1 MGVTGTSVKR
11 PLTII
16 MVFLVVLM
24 FGGIGYSK
32 MPANLMPDID
42 VPVALVMTQWSGA
55 GPEDIDDQI
64 SEPIEKSL
72 SSISN
77 VKTTV
82 SQSSEGVSIV
92 VAQFEYGVDVDEKLN
107 DIRSKVDTVKMTL
120 PDDVDNPSILKM
132 DMNAQAI
139 AQVVVTGEGTADD
152 IMKYAEETVQVK
164 LEAVDGTTSADI
176 NGGDKTQIN
185 VIADPAVLSSYGVT
199 LDTIKGLL
207 SATNKSY
214 PYGSITQGED
224 KIVIRSVDKVES
236 LEDIKAIQIPTSN
249 GETISLDKICTVE
262 YGVVDKDTIYRY
274 NGQDSLVMSIQ
285 KQQDANTVQVMKEVN
300 KQIEE
305 LNKENPQFNL
315 KVVNDTSEYISDS
328 IKDVMKNLA
337 LSAVIAFGVILL
349 FLKSGRASFVVAVS
363 IPTSIVGAIA
373 LLYFTGETLNMVT
386 LSSLVIAVGMV
397 VDNATVVIEN
407 IFKYRKNPDLSIEDA
422 AIQGTNT
429 VSTAVLASTLTTVAI
444 FLPILFTEGFTKI
457 MFGSLAKTLIFA
469 LTLSLIV
476 AVTLVPSIFAKLS
489 GGKNGAK
496 MEEKPAPIFDKISEF
511 YKNLIVL
518 ALKHKLIVVLISI
531 GMFIGSMGIIATGA
545 IGMDFMSSGDEGMVN
560 ISIKLPEGLDLEPSD
575 YYVSMAEERVAD
587 IPEIETMITQ
597 IGSGSPLSS
606 GSSNTASISLDL
618 VSSKERKRTTDEVEQ
633 DVVERLKEIPD
644 CEINVSQNSSMSMGG
659 SGDVQVDIKGPDLD
673 VLEEITNQA
682 KANVEQLSGFRN
694 VETSLSDSNEEA
706 QFKIDKRK
714 AALYGINTSSIA
726 STLRT
731 AISGTDI
738 TTVTID
744 DYDYDVNL
752 KFKESSIDNIEDIK
766 QIKIKSATGQ
776 EIPLG
781 AFADITM
788 AEGLKSISRTD
799 GDYSIS
805 ITAKADGM
813 DTNTASML
821 LTKAVNEVDMPRD
834 YSIDVGGSAEMMQ
847 ESMSSLAMAM
857 IVAILLVYMVMV
869 AQFESFSKP
878 FIIMFSIPFAFVGV
892 VLALLISRT
901 TLNVVGMLGAI
912 LLIGIVVNNGIV
924 LIDYIGQLR
933 ETKVK
938 GTLEEIVAKGCAA
951 RLRPVLMTT
960 MTTIVG
966 MIPSA
971 LAFGEGG
978 DMMQPLAVVIIG
990 GLSVSTLVTL
1000 VLIPTVYLIFEKI
1013 ENTLKKRFRQILG
1026 KIKIPHIGFKKSKMD
1041 ISVLSKDI
1049 EDKKEIKKEIK
1060 KDESKKDD
1068 SDLKK

>member
-1 MGVTGTSVKR
+1 MSMTKTSVKR

-82 SQSSEGVSIV
+82 SKSSEGVSMV
-92 VAQFEYGVDVDEKLN
+92 VAQFEYGTDVDEKLN
-107 DIRSKVDTVKMTL
+107 DIRSKIDTVKMTL
-120 PDDVDNPSILKM
+120 PDDVDTPSILKM

-139 AQVVVTGEGTADD
+139 AQIVVSGEGSSDD
-152 IMKYAEETVQVK
+152 IMKYAEDTVQVK
-164 LEAVDGTTSADI
+164 LESIDGITSADI

-185 VIADPAVLSSYGVT
+185 VIADPTILSSYGVS

-214 PYGSITQGED
+214 PYGSITQGDD
-224 KIVIRSVDKVES
+224 KIVIRSVDKVEA
-236 LEDIKAIQIPTSN
+236 LEDIKAIQIPMSN
-249 GETISLDKICTVE
+249 GETVSLDKICTVE
-262 YGVVDKDTIYRY
+262 YGTVDKQSIYRY
-274 NGQDSLVMSIQ
+274 NGQESLVMDVQ
-285 KQQDANTVQVMKEVN
+285 KQQDANTVQVMKNVN
-300 KQIEE
+300 SKISE
-305 LNKENPQFNL
+305 LNNENSQFNL
-315 KVVNDTSEYISDS
+315 KIVNDTSEYINSS
-328 IKDVMKNLA
+328 INDVMKNLI
-337 LSAVIAFGVILL
+337 LSAVIAFFVILL

-363 IPTSIVGAIA
+363 IPTSIIGAIA

-407 IFKYRKNPDLSIEDA
+407 IFKYRKDPNLSLEEA

-429 VSTAVLASTLTTVAI
+429 VSTAVMASTLTTVAI

-476 AVTLVPSIFAKLS
+476 ALTLVPSIFAKLS

-496 MEEKPAPIFDKISEF
+496 MEEKPSPIFDKISEG
-511 YKNLIVL
+511 YKNIIVL
-518 ALKHKLIVVLISI
+518 ALKHKAVVILISV
-531 GMFIGSMGIIATGA
+531 GMFIGAIVLGATGA
-545 IGMDFMSSGDEGMVN
+545 IGMDFMSSGDEGMVS

-575 YYVSMAEERVAD
+575 YYVSMAEEKVSD

-597 IGSGSPLSS
+597 IGSGSAMGS
-606 GSSNTASISLDL
+606 GGSTASISLDL
-618 VSSKERKRTTDEVEQ
+618 VSSKERKRTTDEIEQ
-633 DVVERLKEIPD
+633 DVVERLKVIPD
-644 CEINVSQNSSMSMGG
+644 CEINVSQTSSMSMGG
-659 SGDVQVDIKGPDLD
+659 SGDAQVDIKGPDLD
-673 VLEEITNQA
+673 VLEEIVNQA
-682 KANVEQLSGFRN
+682 KANVEKVSGFRN
-694 VETSLSDSNEEA
+694 IETSLADSNKEA

-714 AALYGINTSSIA
+714 ASLLGINTSSIA

-731 AISGTDI
+731 AISGSDA

-752 KFKESSIDNIEDIK
+752 KFKDSSINSIDDIG
-766 QIKIKSATGQ
+766 QIKVTSASGQ
-776 EIPLG
+776 QVPLN
-781 AFADITM
+781 AFAEIKM
-788 AEGLKSISRTD
+788 ADGLKSISRTD
-799 GDYSIS
+799 GDYSVS
-805 ITAKADGM
+805 ITAKADNM
-813 DTNTASML
+813 DTSTASRL
-821 LTKAVNEVDMPRD
+821 LTQAVNEVDMPRD
-834 YSIDVGGSAEMMQ
+834 YSIDVGGSAEMMN
-847 ESMSSLAMAM
+847 ESMSSLVMAM
-857 IVAILLVYMVMV
+857 VIALILVYMVMV

-892 VLALLISRT
+892 VIALVISRIS
-901 TLNVVGMLGAI
+901 LNVVGMLGAI
-912 LLIGIVVNNGIV
+912 LLVGIVVNNGIV

-933 ETKVK
+933 EAKVQ
-938 GTLEEIVAKGCAA
+938 GTLEDIVAKGCAA

-960 MTTIVG
+960 MTTVVG

-1000 VLIPTVYLIFEKI
+1000 VLIPTVYLIFDKI
-1013 ENTLKKRFRQILG
+1013 ENSLRSKFGQIFD
-1026 KIKIPHIGFKKSKMD
+1026 KIKIPHIGPKKSKMD
-1041 ISVLSKDI
+1041 INILSKDI
-1049 EDKKEIKKEIK
+1049 EDKKESKN
-1060 KDESKKDD
+1060 DESHEED

>member
-1 MGVTGTSVKR
+1 MSMTKTSVKR

-82 SQSSEGVSIV
+82 SKSSEGVSMV
-92 VAQFEYGVDVDEKLN
+92 VAQFEYGTDVDEKLN
-107 DIRSKVDTVKMTL
+107 DIRSKIDTVKMTL
-120 PDDVDNPSILKM
+120 PDDVDTPSILKM

-139 AQVVVTGEGTADD
+139 AQIVVSGEGSSDD
-152 IMKYAEETVQVK
+152 IMKYAEDTVQVK
-164 LEAVDGTTSADI
+164 LESIDGITSADI

-185 VIADPAVLSSYGVT
+185 VIADPTILSSYGVS

-214 PYGSITQGED
+214 PYGSITQGDD
-224 KIVIRSVDKVES
+224 KIVIRSVDKVEA
-236 LEDIKAIQIPTSN
+236 LEDIKAIQIPMSN
-249 GETISLDKICTVE
+249 GETVSLDKICTVE
-262 YGVVDKDTIYRY
+262 YGTVDKQSIYRY
-274 NGQDSLVMSIQ
+274 NGQESLVMDVQ
-285 KQQDANTVQVMKEVN
+285 KQQDANTVQVMKNVN
-300 KQIEE
+300 SKISE
-305 LNKENPQFNL
+305 LNNENSQFNL
-315 KVVNDTSEYISDS
+315 KIVNDTSEYINSS
-328 IKDVMKNLA
+328 INDVMKNLI
-337 LSAVIAFGVILL
+337 LSAVIAFFVILL

-363 IPTSIVGAIA
+363 IPTSIIGAIA

-407 IFKYRKNPDLSIEDA
+407 IFKYRKDPNLSLEEA

-429 VSTAVLASTLTTVAI
+429 VSTAVMASTLTTVAI

-476 AVTLVPSIFAKLS
+476 ALTLVPSIFAKLS

-496 MEEKPAPIFDKISEF
+496 MEEKPSPIFDKISEG
-511 YKNLIVL
+511 YKNIIVL
-518 ALKHKLIVVLISI
+518 ALKHKAVVILISV
-531 GMFIGSMGIIATGA
+531 GMFIGAIALGATGA
-545 IGMDFMSSGDEGMVN
+545 IGMDFMSSGDEGMVS

-575 YYVSMAEERVAD
+575 YYVSMAEEKVSD

-597 IGSGSPLSS
+597 IGSGSAMGS
-606 GSSNTASISLDL
+606 GGSTASISLDL
-618 VSSKERKRTTDEVEQ
+618 VSSKERKRTTDEIEQ
-633 DVVERLKEIPD
+633 DVVERLKVVPD
-644 CEINVSQNSSMSMGG
+644 CEINVSQTSSMSMGG
-659 SGDVQVDIKGPDLD
+659 SGDAQVDIKGPDLD
-673 VLEEITNQA
+673 VLEEIVNQA
-682 KANVEQLSGFRN
+682 KANVEKVSGFRN
-694 VETSLSDSNEEA
+694 IETSLADSNKEA

-714 AALYGINTSSIA
+714 ASLLGINTSSIA

-731 AISGTDI
+731 AISGSDA

-752 KFKESSIDNIEDIK
+752 KFKDSSINSIDDIG
-766 QIKIKSATGQ
+766 QIKVTSASGQ
-776 EIPLG
+776 QVPLN
-781 AFADITM
+781 AFAEIKM
-788 AEGLKSISRTD
+788 ADGLKSISRTD
-799 GDYSIS
+799 GDYSVS
-805 ITAKADGM
+805 ITAKADNM
-813 DTNTASML
+813 DTSTASRL
-821 LTKAVNEVDMPRD
+821 LTQAVNEVDMPRD
-834 YSIDVGGSAEMMQ
+834 YSIDVGGSAEMMN
-847 ESMSSLAMAM
+847 ESMSSLVMAM
-857 IVAILLVYMVMV
+857 VIALILVYMVMV

-892 VLALLISRT
+892 VIALVISRIS
-901 TLNVVGMLGAI
+901 LNVVGMLGAI
-912 LLIGIVVNNGIV
+912 LLVGIVVNNGIV

-933 ETKVK
+933 EAKVQ
-938 GTLEEIVAKGCAA
+938 GTLEDIVAKGCAA

-960 MTTIVG
+960 MTTVVG

-1000 VLIPTVYLIFEKI
+1000 VLIPTVYLIFDKI
-1013 ENTLKKRFRQILG
+1013 ENSLRSKFGQIFD
-1026 KIKIPHIGFKKSKMD
+1026 KIKIPHIGPKKSKMD
-1041 ISVLSKDI
+1041 INILSKDI
-1049 EDKKEIKKEIK
+1049 EDKKE
-1060 KDESKKDD
+1060 SKNDDAHEKD

>member
-1 MGVTGTSVKR
+1 MSMTKTSVKR

-82 SQSSEGVSIV
+82 SKSSEGVSMV
-92 VAQFEYGVDVDEKLN
+92 VAQFEYGTDVDEKLN
-107 DIRSKVDTVKMTL
+107 DIRSKIDTVKMTL
-120 PDDVDNPSILKM
+120 PDDVDTPSILKM

-139 AQVVVTGEGTADD
+139 AQIVVSGEGSSDD
-152 IMKYAEETVQVK
+152 IMKYAEDTVQVK
-164 LEAVDGTTSADI
+164 LESIDGITSADI

-185 VIADPAVLSSYGVT
+185 VIADPTILSSYGVS

-214 PYGSITQGED
+214 PYGSITQGDD
-224 KIVIRSVDKVES
+224 KIVIRSVDKVEA
-236 LEDIKAIQIPTSN
+236 LEDIKAIQIPMSN
-249 GETISLDKICTVE
+249 GETVSLDKICTVE
-262 YGVVDKDTIYRY
+262 YGTVDKQSIYRY
-274 NGQDSLVMSIQ
+274 NGQESLVMDVQ
-285 KQQDANTVQVMKEVN
+285 KQQDANTVQVMKNVN
-300 KQIEE
+300 SKISE
-305 LNKENPQFNL
+305 LNNENSQFNL
-315 KVVNDTSEYISDS
+315 KIVNDTSEYINSS
-328 IKDVMKNLA
+328 INDVMKNLI
-337 LSAVIAFGVILL
+337 LSAVIAFFVILL

-363 IPTSIVGAIA
+363 IPTSIIGAIA

-407 IFKYRKNPDLSIEDA
+407 IFKYRKDPNLSLEEA

-429 VSTAVLASTLTTVAI
+429 VSTAVMASTLTTVAI

-476 AVTLVPSIFAKLS
+476 ALTLVPSIFAKLS

-496 MEEKPAPIFDKISEF
+496 MEEKPSPIFDKISEG
-511 YKNLIVL
+511 YKNIIVL
-518 ALKHKLIVVLISI
+518 ALKHKAVVILISV
-531 GMFIGSMGIIATGA
+531 GMFIGAIVLGATGA
-545 IGMDFMSSGDEGMVN
+545 IGMDFMSSGDEGMVS

-575 YYVSMAEERVAD
+575 YYVSMAEEKVSD

-597 IGSGSPLSS
+597 IGSGSAMGS
-606 GSSNTASISLDL
+606 GGSTASISLDL
-618 VSSKERKRTTDEVEQ
+618 VSSKERKRTTDEIEQ
-633 DVVERLKEIPD
+633 DVVERLKVIPD
-644 CEINVSQNSSMSMGG
+644 CEINVSQTSSMSMGG
-659 SGDVQVDIKGPDLD
+659 SGDAQVDIKGPDLD
-673 VLEEITNQA
+673 VLEEIVNQA
-682 KANVEQLSGFRN
+682 KANVEKVSGFRN
-694 VETSLSDSNEEA
+694 IETSLADSNKEA

-714 AALYGINTSSIA
+714 ASLLGINTSSIA

-731 AISGTDI
+731 AISGSDA

-752 KFKESSIDNIEDIK
+752 KFKDSSINSIDDIG
-766 QIKIKSATGQ
+766 QIKVTSASGQ
-776 EIPLG
+776 QVPLN
-781 AFADITM
+781 AFAEIKM
-788 AEGLKSISRTD
+788 ADGLKSISRTD
-799 GDYSIS
+799 GDYSVS
-805 ITAKADGM
+805 ITAKADNM
-813 DTNTASML
+813 DTSTASRL
-821 LTKAVNEVDMPRD
+821 LTQAVNEVDMPRD
-834 YSIDVGGSAEMMQ
+834 YSIDVGGSAEMMN
-847 ESMSSLAMAM
+847 ESMSSLVMAM
-857 IVAILLVYMVMV
+857 VIALILVYMVMV

-892 VLALLISRT
+892 VIALVISRIS
-901 TLNVVGMLGAI
+901 LNVVGMLGAI
-912 LLIGIVVNNGIV
+912 LLVGIVVNNGIV

-933 ETKVK
+933 EAKVQ
-938 GTLEEIVAKGCAA
+938 GTLEDIVAKGCAA

-960 MTTIVG
+960 MTTVVG

-1000 VLIPTVYLIFEKI
+1000 VLIPTVYLIFDKI
-1013 ENTLKKRFRQILG
+1013 KNSLRSKFGQIFD
-1026 KIKIPHIGFKKSKMD
+1026 KIKIPHIGPKKSKMG
-1041 ISVLSKDI
+1041 INILSKDI
-1049 EDKKEIKKEIK
+1049 EDKKESEN
-1060 KDESKKDD
+1060 DESHEED

>member
-1 MGVTGTSVKR
+1 MSMTKTSVKR

-82 SQSSEGVSIV
+82 SKSSEGVSMV
-92 VAQFEYGVDVDEKLN
+92 VAQFEYGTDVDEKLN
-107 DIRSKVDTVKMTL
+107 DIRSKIDTVKMTL
-120 PDDVDNPSILKM
+120 PDDVDTPSILKM

-139 AQVVVTGEGTADD
+139 AQIVVSGEGSSDD
-152 IMKYAEETVQVK
+152 IMKYAEDTVQVK
-164 LEAVDGTTSADI
+164 LESIDGITSADI

-185 VIADPAVLSSYGVT
+185 VIADPTILSSYGVS

-214 PYGSITQGED
+214 PYGSITQGDD
-224 KIVIRSVDKVES
+224 KIVIRSVDKVEA
-236 LEDIKAIQIPTSN
+236 LEDIKAIQIPMSN
-249 GETISLDKICTVE
+249 GETVSLDKICTVE
-262 YGVVDKDTIYRY
+262 YGTVDKQSIYRY
-274 NGQDSLVMSIQ
+274 NGQESLVMDVQ
-285 KQQDANTVQVMKEVN
+285 KQQDANTVQVMKNVN
-300 KQIEE
+300 SKISE
-305 LNKENPQFNL
+305 LNNENSQFSL
-315 KVVNDTSEYISDS
+315 KIVNDTSEYINSS
-328 IKDVMKNLA
+328 INDVMKNLI
-337 LSAVIAFGVILL
+337 LSAVIAFFVILL

-363 IPTSIVGAIA
+363 IPTSIIGAIA

-407 IFKYRKNPDLSIEDA
+407 IFKYRKDPNLSLEEA

-429 VSTAVLASTLTTVAI
+429 VSTAVMASTLTTVAI

-476 AVTLVPSIFAKLS
+476 ALTLVPSIFAKLS

-496 MEEKPAPIFDKISEF
+496 MEEKPSPIFDKISEG
-511 YKNLIVL
+511 YKNIIVL
-518 ALKHKLIVVLISI
+518 ALKHKAVVILISV
-531 GMFIGSMGIIATGA
+531 GMFIGAIVLGATGA
-545 IGMDFMSSGDEGMVN
+545 IGMDFMSSGDEGMVS

-575 YYVSMAEERVAD
+575 YYVSMAEEKVSD

-597 IGSGSPLSS
+597 IGSGSAIGS
-606 GSSNTASISLDL
+606 GGSTASISLDL
-618 VSSKERKRTTDEVEQ
+618 VSSKERKRTTDEIEQ
-633 DVVERLKEIPD
+633 DVVERLKVIPD
-644 CEINVSQNSSMSMGG
+644 CEINVSQTSSMSMGG
-659 SGDVQVDIKGPDLD
+659 SGDAQVDIKGPDLD
-673 VLEEITNQA
+673 VLEEIVNQA
-682 KANVEQLSGFRN
+682 KANVEKVSGFRN
-694 VETSLSDSNEEA
+694 IETSLADSNKEA

-714 AALYGINTSSIA
+714 ASLLGINTSSIA

-731 AISGTDI
+731 AISGSDA

-752 KFKESSIDNIEDIK
+752 KFKDSSINSIDDIG
-766 QIKIKSATGQ
+766 QIKVTSASGQ
-776 EIPLG
+776 QVPLN
-781 AFADITM
+781 AFAEIKM
-788 AEGLKSISRTD
+788 ADGLKSISRTD
-799 GDYSIS
+799 GDYSVS
-805 ITAKADGM
+805 ITAKADNM
-813 DTNTASML
+813 DTSTASRL
-821 LTKAVNEVDMPRD
+821 LTQAVNEVDMPRD
-834 YSIDVGGSAEMMQ
+834 YSIDVGGSAEMMN
-847 ESMSSLAMAM
+847 ESMSSLVMAM
-857 IVAILLVYMVMV
+857 VIALILVYMVMV

-892 VLALLISRT
+892 VIALVISRIS
-901 TLNVVGMLGAI
+901 LNVVGMLGAI
-912 LLIGIVVNNGIV
+912 LLVGIVVNNGIV

-933 ETKVK
+933 DAKVQ
-938 GTLEEIVAKGCAA
+938 GTLEDIVAKGCAA

-960 MTTIVG
+960 MTTVVG

-1000 VLIPTVYLIFEKI
+1000 VLIPTVYLIFDKI
-1013 ENTLKKRFRQILG
+1013 ENSLRSKFGQIFD
-1026 KIKIPHIGFKKSKMD
+1026 KIKIPHIGPKKSKMD
-1041 ISVLSKDI
+1041 INILSKDI
-1049 EDKKEIKKEIK
+1049 EDKKE
-1060 KDESKKDD
+1060 SKNDDAHEKD

>member
-1 MGVTGTSVKR
+1 MSMTKTSVKR

-82 SQSSEGVSIV
+82 SKSSEGVSMV
-92 VAQFEYGVDVDEKLN
+92 VAQFEYGTDVDEKLN
-107 DIRSKVDTVKMTL
+107 DIRSKIDTVKMTL
-120 PDDVDNPSILKM
+120 PDDVDTPSILKM

-139 AQVVVTGEGTADD
+139 AQIVVSGEGSSDD
-152 IMKYAEETVQVK
+152 IMKYAEDTVQVK
-164 LEAVDGTTSADI
+164 LESIDGITSADI

-185 VIADPAVLSSYGVT
+185 VIADPTILSSYGVS

-214 PYGSITQGED
+214 PYGSITQGDD
-224 KIVIRSVDKVES
+224 KIVIRSVDKVEA
-236 LEDIKAIQIPTSN
+236 LEDIKAIQIPMSN
-249 GETISLDKICTVE
+249 GETVSLDKICTVE
-262 YGVVDKDTIYRY
+262 YGTVDKQSIYRY
-274 NGQDSLVMSIQ
+274 NGQESLVMDVQ
-285 KQQDANTVQVMKEVN
+285 KQQDANTVQVMKNVN
-300 KQIEE
+300 SKISE
-305 LNKENPQFNL
+305 LNNENSQFNL
-315 KVVNDTSEYISDS
+315 KIVNDTSEYINSS
-328 IKDVMKNLA
+328 INDVMKNLI
-337 LSAVIAFGVILL
+337 LSAVIAFFVILL
-349 FLKSGRASFVVAVS
+349 FLKSGMASFVVAVS
-363 IPTSIVGAIA
+363 IPTSIIGAIA

-407 IFKYRKNPDLSIEDA
+407 IFKYRKDPNLSLEEA

-429 VSTAVLASTLTTVAI
+429 VSTAVMASTLTTVAI

-476 AVTLVPSIFAKLS
+476 ALTLVPSIFAKLS

-496 MEEKPAPIFDKISEF
+496 MEEKPSPIFDKISEG
-511 YKNLIVL
+511 YKNIIVL
-518 ALKHKLIVVLISI
+518 ALKHKAVVILISV
-531 GMFIGSMGIIATGA
+531 GMFIGAIVLGATGA
-545 IGMDFMSSGDEGMVN
+545 IGMDFMSSGDEGMVS

-575 YYVSMAEERVAD
+575 YYVSMAEEKVSD

-597 IGSGSPLSS
+597 IGSGSAMGS
-606 GSSNTASISLDL
+606 GGSTASISLDL
-618 VSSKERKRTTDEVEQ
+618 VSSKERKRTTDEIEQ
-633 DVVERLKEIPD
+633 DVVERLKVIPD
-644 CEINVSQNSSMSMGG
+644 CEINVSQTSSMSMGG
-659 SGDVQVDIKGPDLD
+659 SGDAQVDIKGPDLD
-673 VLEEITNQA
+673 VLEEIVNQA
-682 KANVEQLSGFRN
+682 KANVEKVSGFRN
-694 VETSLSDSNEEA
+694 IETSLADSNKEA

-714 AALYGINTSSIA
+714 ASLLGINTSSIA

-731 AISGTDI
+731 AISGSDA

-752 KFKESSIDNIEDIK
+752 KFKDSSINSIDDIG
-766 QIKIKSATGQ
+766 QIKVTSASGQ
-776 EIPLG
+776 QVPLN
-781 AFADITM
+781 AFAEIKM
-788 AEGLKSISRTD
+788 ADGLKSISRTD
-799 GDYSIS
+799 GDYSVS
-805 ITAKADGM
+805 ITAKADNM
-813 DTNTASML
+813 DTSTASRL
-821 LTKAVNEVDMPRD
+821 LTQAVNEVDMPRD
-834 YSIDVGGSAEMMQ
+834 YSIDVGGSAEMMN
-847 ESMSSLAMAM
+847 ESMSSLVMAM
-857 IVAILLVYMVMV
+857 VIALILVYMVMV

-892 VLALLISRT
+892 VIALVISRIS
-901 TLNVVGMLGAI
+901 LNVVGMLGAI
-912 LLIGIVVNNGIV
+912 LLVGIVVNNGIV

-933 ETKVK
+933 EAKVQ
-938 GTLEEIVAKGCAA
+938 GTLEDIVAKGCAA

-960 MTTIVG
+960 MTTVVG

-1000 VLIPTVYLIFEKI
+1000 VLIPTVYLIFDKI
-1013 ENTLKKRFRQILG
+1013 KNSLRSKFGQIFD
-1026 KIKIPHIGFKKSKMD
+1026 KIKIPHIGPKKSKMD
-1041 ISVLSKDI
+1041 INILSKDI
-1049 EDKKEIKKEIK
+1049 EDKKESKN
-1060 KDESKKDD
+1060 DESHEED

>member
-1 MGVTGTSVKR
+1 MSMTKTSVKR

-64 SEPIEKSL
+64 SEPIEKTL

-82 SQSSEGVSIV
+82 SKSSEGVSMV
-92 VAQFEYGVDVDEKLN
+92 VAQFEYGTDVDEKLN
-107 DIRSKVDTVKMTL
+107 DIRSKIDTVKMTL
-120 PDDVDNPSILKM
+120 PDDVDTPSILKM

-139 AQVVVTGEGTADD
+139 AQIVVSGEGSSDD
-152 IMKYAEETVQVK
+152 IMKYAEDTVQVK
-164 LEAVDGTTSADI
+164 LESIDGITSADI

-185 VIADPAVLSSYGVT
+185 VIADPTILSSYGVS

-214 PYGSITQGED
+214 PYGSITQGDD
-224 KIVIRSVDKVES
+224 KIVIRSVDKVEA
-236 LEDIKAIQIPTSN
+236 LEDIKAIQIPMSN
-249 GETISLDKICTVE
+249 GETVSLDKICTVE
-262 YGVVDKDTIYRY
+262 YGTVDKQSIYRY
-274 NGQDSLVMSIQ
+274 NGQESLVMDVQ
-285 KQQDANTVQVMKEVN
+285 KQQDANTVQVMKNVN
-300 KQIEE
+300 SKISE
-305 LNKENPQFNL
+305 LNNENSQFNL
-315 KVVNDTSEYISDS
+315 KIVNDTSEYINSS
-328 IKDVMKNLA
+328 INDVMKNLI
-337 LSAVIAFGVILL
+337 LSAVIAFFVILL

-363 IPTSIVGAIA
+363 IPTSIIGAIA

-407 IFKYRKNPDLSIEDA
+407 IFKYRKDPNLSLEEA

-429 VSTAVLASTLTTVAI
+429 VSTAVMASTLTTVAI

-476 AVTLVPSIFAKLS
+476 ALTLVPSIFAKLS

-496 MEEKPAPIFDKISEF
+496 MEEKPSPIFDKISEG
-511 YKNLIVL
+511 YKNIIVL
-518 ALKHKLIVVLISI
+518 ALKHKAVVILISV
-531 GMFIGSMGIIATGA
+531 GMFIGAIVLGATGA
-545 IGMDFMSSGDEGMVN
+545 IGMDFMSSGDEGMVS

-575 YYVSMAEERVAD
+575 YYVSMAEEKVSD

-597 IGSGSPLSS
+597 IGSGSAMGS
-606 GSSNTASISLDL
+606 GGSTASISLDL
-618 VSSKERKRTTDEVEQ
+618 VSSKERKRTTDEIEQ
-633 DVVERLKEIPD
+633 DVVERLTVIPD
-644 CEINVSQNSSMSMGG
+644 CEINVSQTSSMSMGG
-659 SGDVQVDIKGPDLD
+659 SGDAQVDIKGPDLD
-673 VLEEITNQA
+673 VLEEIVNQA
-682 KANVEQLSGFRN
+682 KANVEKVSGFRN
-694 VETSLSDSNEEA
+694 IETSLADSNKEA

-714 AALYGINTSSIA
+714 ASLLGINTSSIA

-731 AISGTDI
+731 AISGSDA

-752 KFKESSIDNIEDIK
+752 KFKDSSINSIDDIG
-766 QIKIKSATGQ
+766 QIKVTSASGQ
-776 EIPLG
+776 QVPLN
-781 AFADITM
+781 AFAEIKM
-788 AEGLKSISRTD
+788 ADGLKSISRTD
-799 GDYSIS
+799 GDYSVS
-805 ITAKADGM
+805 ITAKADNM
-813 DTNTASML
+813 DTSTASRL
-821 LTKAVNEVDMPRD
+821 LTQAVNEVDMPRD
-834 YSIDVGGSAEMMQ
+834 YSIDVGGSAEMMN
-847 ESMSSLAMAM
+847 ESMSSLVMAM
-857 IVAILLVYMVMV
+857 VIALILVYMVMV

-892 VLALLISRT
+892 VIALVISRIS
-901 TLNVVGMLGAI
+901 LNVVGMLGAI
-912 LLIGIVVNNGIV
+912 LLVGIVVNNGIV

-933 ETKVK
+933 EAKVQ
-938 GTLEEIVAKGCAA
+938 GTLEDIVAKGCAA

-960 MTTIVG
+960 MTTVVG

-1000 VLIPTVYLIFEKI
+1000 VLIPTVYLIFDKI
-1013 ENTLKKRFRQILG
+1013 ENSLRSKFGQIFD
-1026 KIKIPHIGFKKSKMD
+1026 KIKIPHIGPKKSKMG
-1041 ISVLSKDI
+1041 INILSKDI
-1049 EDKKEIKKEIK
+1049 EDKKESKN
-1060 KDESKKDD
+1060 DESHEED

>member
-1 MGVTGTSVKR
+1 MSMTKTSVKR

-82 SQSSEGVSIV
+82 SKSSEGVSMV
-92 VAQFEYGVDVDEKLN
+92 VAQFEYGTDVDEKLN
-107 DIRSKVDTVKMTL
+107 DIRSKIDTVKMTL
-120 PDDVDNPSILKM
+120 PDDVDTPSILKM

-139 AQVVVTGEGTADD
+139 AQIVVSGEGSSDD
-152 IMKYAEETVQVK
+152 IMKYAEDTVQVK
-164 LEAVDGTTSADI
+164 LESIDGITSADI

-185 VIADPAVLSSYGVT
+185 VIADPTILSSYGVS

-214 PYGSITQGED
+214 PYGSITQGDD
-224 KIVIRSVDKVES
+224 KIVIRSVDKVEA
-236 LEDIKAIQIPTSN
+236 LEDIKAIQIPMSN
-249 GETISLDKICTVE
+249 GETVSLDKICTVE
-262 YGVVDKDTIYRY
+262 YGTVDKQSIYRY
-274 NGQDSLVMSIQ
+274 NGQESLVMDVQ
-285 KQQDANTVQVMKEVN
+285 KQQDANTVQVMKNVN
-300 KQIEE
+300 SKISE
-305 LNKENPQFNL
+305 LNNENSQFSL
-315 KVVNDTSEYISDS
+315 KIVNDTSEYINSS
-328 IKDVMKNLA
+328 INDVMKNLI
-337 LSAVIAFGVILL
+337 LSAVIAFFVILL

-363 IPTSIVGAIA
+363 IPTSIIGAIA

-407 IFKYRKNPDLSIEDA
+407 IFKYRKDPNLSLEEA

-429 VSTAVLASTLTTVAI
+429 VSTAVMASTLTTVAI

-476 AVTLVPSIFAKLS
+476 ALTLVPSIFAKLS

-496 MEEKPAPIFDKISEF
+496 MEEKPSPIFDKISEG
-511 YKNLIVL
+511 YKNIIVL
-518 ALKHKLIVVLISI
+518 ALKHKAVVILISV
-531 GMFIGSMGIIATGA
+531 GMFIGAIVLGATGA
-545 IGMDFMSSGDEGMVN
+545 IGMDFMSSGDEGMVS

-575 YYVSMAEERVAD
+575 YYVSMAEEKVSD

-597 IGSGSPLSS
+597 IGSGSAMGS
-606 GSSNTASISLDL
+606 GGSTASISLDL
-618 VSSKERKRTTDEVEQ
+618 VSSKERKRTTDEIEQ
-633 DVVERLKEIPD
+633 DVVERLKVIPD
-644 CEINVSQNSSMSMGG
+644 CEINVSQTSSMSMGG
-659 SGDVQVDIKGPDLD
+659 SGDAQVDIKGPDLD
-673 VLEEITNQA
+673 VLEEIVNQA
-682 KANVEQLSGFRN
+682 KANVEKVSGFRN
-694 VETSLSDSNEEA
+694 IETSLADSNKEA

-714 AALYGINTSSIA
+714 ASLLGINTSSIA

-731 AISGTDI
+731 AISGSDA

-752 KFKESSIDNIEDIK
+752 KFKDSSINSIDDIG
-766 QIKIKSATGQ
+766 QIKVTSASGQ
-776 EIPLG
+776 QVPLN
-781 AFADITM
+781 AFAEIKM
-788 AEGLKSISRTD
+788 ADGLKSISRTD
-799 GDYSIS
+799 GDYSVS
-805 ITAKADGM
+805 ITAKADNM
-813 DTNTASML
+813 DTSTASRL
-821 LTKAVNEVDMPRD
+821 LTQAVNEVDMPRD
-834 YSIDVGGSAEMMQ
+834 YSIDVGGSAEMMN
-847 ESMSSLAMAM
+847 ESMSSLVMAM
-857 IVAILLVYMVMV
+857 VIALILVYMVMV

-892 VLALLISRT
+892 VIALVISRIS
-901 TLNVVGMLGAI
+901 LNVVGMLGAI
-912 LLIGIVVNNGIV
+912 LLVGIVVNNGIV

-933 ETKVK
+933 DAKVQ
-938 GTLEEIVAKGCAA
+938 GTLEDIVAKGCAA

-960 MTTIVG
+960 MTTVVG

-1000 VLIPTVYLIFEKI
+1000 VLIPTVYLIFDKI
-1013 ENTLKKRFRQILG
+1013 ENSLRSKFGQIFD
-1026 KIKIPHIGFKKSKMD
+1026 KIKIPHIGPKKSKMD
-1041 ISVLSKDI
+1041 INILSKDI
-1049 EDKKEIKKEIK
+1049 EDKKESKNE
-1060 KDESKKDD
+1060 ESHEED

>member
-1 MGVTGTSVKR
+1 MSMTKTSVKR

-82 SQSSEGVSIV
+82 SKSSEGVSMV
-92 VAQFEYGVDVDEKLN
+92 VAQFEYGTDVDEKLN
-107 DIRSKVDTVKMTL
+107 DIRSKIDTVKMTL
-120 PDDVDNPSILKM
+120 PDDVDTPSILKM

-139 AQVVVTGEGTADD
+139 AQIVVSGEGSSDD
-152 IMKYAEETVQVK
+152 IMKYAEDTVQVK
-164 LEAVDGTTSADI
+164 LESIDGITSADI

-185 VIADPAVLSSYGVT
+185 VIADPTILSSYGVS

-214 PYGSITQGED
+214 PYGSITQGDD
-224 KIVIRSVDKVES
+224 KIVIRSVDKVEA
-236 LEDIKAIQIPTSN
+236 LEDIKAIQIPMSN
-249 GETISLDKICTVE
+249 GETVSLDKICTVE
-262 YGVVDKDTIYRY
+262 YGTVDKQSIYRY
-274 NGQDSLVMSIQ
+274 NGQESLVMDVQ
-285 KQQDANTVQVMKEVN
+285 KQQDANTVQVMKNVN
-300 KQIEE
+300 SKISE
-305 LNKENPQFNL
+305 LNNENSQFNL
-315 KVVNDTSEYISDS
+315 KIVNDTSEYINSS
-328 IKDVMKNLA
+328 INDVMKNLI
-337 LSAVIAFGVILL
+337 LSAVIAFFVILL

-363 IPTSIVGAIA
+363 IPTSIIGAIA

-407 IFKYRKNPDLSIEDA
+407 IFKYRKDPNLSLEEA

-429 VSTAVLASTLTTVAI
+429 VSTAVMASTLTTVAI

-476 AVTLVPSIFAKLS
+476 ALTLVPSIFAKLS

-496 MEEKPAPIFDKISEF
+496 MEEKPSPIFDKISEG
-511 YKNLIVL
+511 YKNIIVL
-518 ALKHKLIVVLISI
+518 ALKHKAVVILISV
-531 GMFIGSMGIIATGA
+531 GMFIGAIVLGATGA
-545 IGMDFMSSGDEGMVN
+545 IGMDFMSSGDEGMVS

-575 YYVSMAEERVAD
+575 YYVSMAEEKVSD

-597 IGSGSPLSS
+597 IGSGSAMGS
-606 GSSNTASISLDL
+606 GGSTASISLDL
-618 VSSKERKRTTDEVEQ
+618 VSSKERKRTTDEIEQ
-633 DVVERLKEIPD
+633 DVVERLKVIPD
-644 CEINVSQNSSMSMGG
+644 CEINVSQTSSMSMGG
-659 SGDVQVDIKGPDLD
+659 SGDAQVDIKGPDLD
-673 VLEEITNQA
+673 VLEEIVNQA
-682 KANVEQLSGFRN
+682 KANVEKVSGFRN
-694 VETSLSDSNEEA
+694 IETSLADSNKEA

-714 AALYGINTSSIA
+714 ASLLGINTSSIA

-731 AISGTDI
+731 AISGSDA

-752 KFKESSIDNIEDIK
+752 KFKDSSINSIDDIG
-766 QIKIKSATGQ
+766 QIKVTSASGQ
-776 EIPLG
+776 QVPLN
-781 AFADITM
+781 AFAEIKM
-788 AEGLKSISRTD
+788 ADGLKSISRTD
-799 GDYSIS
+799 GDYSVS
-805 ITAKADGM
+805 ITAKADNM
-813 DTNTASML
+813 DTSTASRL
-821 LTKAVNEVDMPRD
+821 LTQAVNEVDMPRD
-834 YSIDVGGSAEMMQ
+834 YSIDVGGSAEMMN
-847 ESMSSLAMAM
+847 ESMSSLVMAM
-857 IVAILLVYMVMV
+857 VIALILVYMVMV

-892 VLALLISRT
+892 VIALVISRIS
-901 TLNVVGMLGAI
+901 LNVVGMLGAI
-912 LLIGIVVNNGIV
+912 LLVGIVVNNGIV

-933 ETKVK
+933 EAKVQ
-938 GTLEEIVAKGCAA
+938 GTLEDIVAKGCAA

-960 MTTIVG
+960 MTTVVG

-1000 VLIPTVYLIFEKI
+1000 VLIPTVYLIFDKI
-1013 ENTLKKRFRQILG
+1013 ENSLRSKFGQIFD
-1026 KIKIPHIGFKKSKMD
+1026 KIKIPHIGPKKSKMD
-1041 ISVLSKDI
+1041 INILSKDI
-1049 EDKKEIKKEIK
+1049 EDKNF
-1060 KDESKKDD
+1060 
-1068 SDLKK
+1068 LHG

>member
-1 MGVTGTSVKR
+1 MSMTKTSVKR

-82 SQSSEGVSIV
+82 SKSSEGVSMV
-92 VAQFEYGVDVDEKLN
+92 VAQFEYGTDVDEKLN
-107 DIRSKVDTVKMTL
+107 DIRSKIDTVKMTL
-120 PDDVDNPSILKM
+120 PDDVDTPSILKM

-139 AQVVVTGEGTADD
+139 AQIVVSGEGSSDD
-152 IMKYAEETVQVK
+152 IMKYAEDTVQVK
-164 LEAVDGTTSADI
+164 LESIDGITSADI

-185 VIADPAVLSSYGVT
+185 VIADPTILSSYGVS

-214 PYGSITQGED
+214 PYGSITQGDD
-224 KIVIRSVDKVES
+224 KIVIRSVDKVEA
-236 LEDIKAIQIPTSN
+236 LEDIKAIQIPMSN
-249 GETISLDKICTVE
+249 GETVSLDKICTVE
-262 YGVVDKDTIYRY
+262 YGTVDKQSIYRY
-274 NGQDSLVMSIQ
+274 NGQESLVMDVQ
-285 KQQDANTVQVMKEVN
+285 KQQDANTVQVMKNVN
-300 KQIEE
+300 SKISE
-305 LNKENPQFNL
+305 LNNENSQFSL
-315 KVVNDTSEYISDS
+315 KIVNDTSEYINSS
-328 IKDVMKNLA
+328 INDVMKNLI
-337 LSAVIAFGVILL
+337 LSAVIAFFVILL

-363 IPTSIVGAIA
+363 IPTSIIGAIA

-407 IFKYRKNPDLSIEDA
+407 IFKYRKDPNLSLEEA

-429 VSTAVLASTLTTVAI
+429 VSTAVMASTLTTVAI

-476 AVTLVPSIFAKLS
+476 ALTLVPSIFAKLS

-496 MEEKPAPIFDKISEF
+496 MEEKPSPIFDKISEG
-511 YKNLIVL
+511 YKNIIVL
-518 ALKHKLIVVLISI
+518 ALKHKAVVILISI
-531 GMFIGSMGIIATGA
+531 GMFIGAIVLGATGA
-545 IGMDFMSSGDEGMVN
+545 IGMDFMSSGDEGMVS

-575 YYVSMAEERVAD
+575 YYVSMAEEKVSD

-597 IGSGSPLSS
+597 IGSGSAMGS
-606 GSSNTASISLDL
+606 GGSTASISLDL
-618 VSSKERKRTTDEVEQ
+618 VSSKERKRTTDEIEQ
-633 DVVERLKEIPD
+633 DVVERLKVIPD
-644 CEINVSQNSSMSMGG
+644 CEINVSQTSSMSMGG
-659 SGDVQVDIKGPDLD
+659 SGDAQVDIKGPDLD
-673 VLEEITNQA
+673 VLEEIVNQA
-682 KANVEQLSGFRN
+682 KANVEKVSGFRN
-694 VETSLSDSNEEA
+694 IETSLADSNKEA

-714 AALYGINTSSIA
+714 ASLLGINTSSIA

-731 AISGTDI
+731 AISGSDA

-752 KFKESSIDNIEDIK
+752 KFKDSSISSIDDIG
-766 QIKIKSATGQ
+766 QIKVTSASGQ
-776 EIPLG
+776 QVPLN
-781 AFADITM
+781 AFAEIKM
-788 AEGLKSISRTD
+788 ADGLKSISRTD
-799 GDYSIS
+799 GDYSVS
-805 ITAKADGM
+805 ITAKADNM
-813 DTNTASML
+813 DTSTASRL
-821 LTKAVNEVDMPRD
+821 LTQAVNEVDMPRD
-834 YSIDVGGSAEMMQ
+834 YSIDVGGSAEMMN
-847 ESMSSLAMAM
+847 ESMSSLVMAM
-857 IVAILLVYMVMV
+857 VIALILVYMVMV

-892 VLALLISRT
+892 VIALVISRIS
-901 TLNVVGMLGAI
+901 LNVVGMLGAI
-912 LLIGIVVNNGIV
+912 LLVGIVVNNGIV

-933 ETKVK
+933 EAKVQ
-938 GTLEEIVAKGCAA
+938 GTLEDIVAKGCAA

-960 MTTIVG
+960 MTTVVG

-1000 VLIPTVYLIFEKI
+1000 VLIPTVYLIFDKI
-1013 ENTLKKRFRQILG
+1013 ENSLRSKFGQIFD
-1026 KIKIPHIGFKKSKMD
+1026 KIKIPHIGPKKSKMD
-1041 ISVLSKDI
+1041 INILSKDI
-1049 EDKKEIKKEIK
+1049 EDKKE
-1060 KDESKKDD
+1060 SKNDDAHEKD

>member
-1 MGVTGTSVKR
+1 MSMTKTSVKR

-82 SQSSEGVSIV
+82 SKSSEGVSMV
-92 VAQFEYGVDVDEKLN
+92 VAQFEYGTDVDEKLN
-107 DIRSKVDTVKMTL
+107 DIRSKIDTVKMTL
-120 PDDVDNPSILKM
+120 PDDVDTPSILKM

-139 AQVVVTGEGTADD
+139 AQIVVSGEGSSDD
-152 IMKYAEETVQVK
+152 IMKYAEDTVQVK
-164 LEAVDGTTSADI
+164 LESIDGITSADI

-185 VIADPAVLSSYGVT
+185 VIANPTILSSYGVS

-214 PYGSITQGED
+214 PYGSITQGDD
-224 KIVIRSVDKVES
+224 KIVIRSVDKVEA
-236 LEDIKAIQIPTSN
+236 LEDIKAIQIPMSN
-249 GETISLDKICTVE
+249 GETVSLDKICTVE
-262 YGVVDKDTIYRY
+262 FGTVDKQSIYRY
-274 NGQDSLVMSIQ
+274 NGQESLVMDVQ
-285 KQQDANTVQVMKEVN
+285 KQQDANTVQVMKNVN
-300 KQIEE
+300 SKISE
-305 LNKENPQFNL
+305 LNNENSQFNL
-315 KVVNDTSEYISDS
+315 KIVNDTSEYINSS
-328 IKDVMKNLA
+328 INDVMKNLI
-337 LSAVIAFGVILL
+337 LSAVIAFFVILL

-363 IPTSIVGAIA
+363 IPTSIIGAIA

-407 IFKYRKNPDLSIEDA
+407 IFKYRKDPNLSLEEA

-429 VSTAVLASTLTTVAI
+429 VSTAVMASTLTTVAI

-476 AVTLVPSIFAKLS
+476 ALTLVPSIFAKLS

-496 MEEKPAPIFDKISEF
+496 MEEKPSPIFDKISEG
-511 YKNLIVL
+511 YKNIIVL
-518 ALKHKLIVVLISI
+518 ALKHKAVVILISV
-531 GMFIGSMGIIATGA
+531 GMFIGAIVLGATGA
-545 IGMDFMSSGDEGMVN
+545 IGMDFMSSGDEGMVS

-575 YYVSMAEERVAD
+575 YYVSMAEEKVSD

-597 IGSGSPLSS
+597 IGSGSAMGS
-606 GSSNTASISLDL
+606 GGSTASISLDL
-618 VSSKERKRTTDEVEQ
+618 VSSKERKRTTDEIEQ
-633 DVVERLKEIPD
+633 DVVERLKVIPD
-644 CEINVSQNSSMSMGG
+644 CEINVSQTSSMSMGG
-659 SGDVQVDIKGPDLD
+659 SGDAQVDIKGPDLD
-673 VLEEITNQA
+673 VLEEIVNQA
-682 KANVEQLSGFRN
+682 KANVEKVSGFRN
-694 VETSLSDSNEEA
+694 IETSLADSNKEA

-714 AALYGINTSSIA
+714 ASLLGINTSSIA

-731 AISGTDI
+731 AISGSDA

-752 KFKESSIDNIEDIK
+752 KFKDSSINSIDDIG
-766 QIKIKSATGQ
+766 QIKVTSASGQ
-776 EIPLG
+776 QVPLN
-781 AFADITM
+781 AFAEIKM
-788 AEGLKSISRTD
+788 ADGLKSISRTD
-799 GDYSIS
+799 GDYSVS
-805 ITAKADGM
+805 ITAKADNM
-813 DTNTASML
+813 DTSTASRL
-821 LTKAVNEVDMPRD
+821 LTQAVNEVDMPRD
-834 YSIDVGGSAEMMQ
+834 YSIDVGGSAEMMN
-847 ESMSSLAMAM
+847 ESMSSLVMAM
-857 IVAILLVYMVMV
+857 VIALILVYMVMV

-892 VLALLISRT
+892 VIALVISRIS
-901 TLNVVGMLGAI
+901 LNVVGMLGAI
-912 LLIGIVVNNGIV
+912 LLVGIVVNNGIV

-933 ETKVK
+933 DAKVQ
-938 GTLEEIVAKGCAA
+938 GTLEDIVAKGCAA

-960 MTTIVG
+960 MTTVVG

-1000 VLIPTVYLIFEKI
+1000 VLIPTVYLIFDKI
-1013 ENTLKKRFRQILG
+1013 ENSLRSKFGQIFD
-1026 KIKIPHIGFKKSKMD
+1026 KIKIPHIGPKKSKMD
-1041 ISVLSKDI
+1041 INILSKDI
-1049 EDKKEIKKEIK
+1049 EDKKE
-1060 KDESKKDD
+1060 SKNDDAHEKD

>member
-1 MGVTGTSVKR
+1 MSMTKTSVKR

-82 SQSSEGVSIV
+82 SKSSEGVSMV
-92 VAQFEYGVDVDEKLN
+92 VAQFEYGTDVDEKLN
-107 DIRSKVDTVKMTL
+107 DIRSKIDTVKMTL
-120 PDDVDNPSILKM
+120 PDDVDTPSILKM

-139 AQVVVTGEGTADD
+139 AQIVVSGEGSSDD
-152 IMKYAEETVQVK
+152 IMKYAEDTVQVK
-164 LEAVDGTTSADI
+164 LESIDGITSADI

-185 VIADPAVLSSYGVT
+185 VIADPTILSSYGVS

-214 PYGSITQGED
+214 PYGSITQGDD
-224 KIVIRSVDKVES
+224 KIVIRSVDKVEA
-236 LEDIKAIQIPTSN
+236 LEDIKAIQIPMSN
-249 GETISLDKICTVE
+249 GETVSLDKICTVE
-262 YGVVDKDTIYRY
+262 YGTVDKQSIYRY
-274 NGQDSLVMSIQ
+274 NGQESLVMDVQ
-285 KQQDANTVQVMKEVN
+285 KQQDANTVQVMKNVN
-300 KQIEE
+300 SKISE
-305 LNKENPQFNL
+305 LNNENSQFNL
-315 KVVNDTSEYISDS
+315 KIVNDTSEYINSS
-328 IKDVMKNLA
+328 INDVMKNLI
-337 LSAVIAFGVILL
+337 LSAVIAFFVILL

-363 IPTSIVGAIA
+363 IPTSIIGAIA

-407 IFKYRKNPDLSIEDA
+407 IFKYRKDPNLSLEEA

-429 VSTAVLASTLTTVAI
+429 VSTAVMASTLTTVAI

-476 AVTLVPSIFAKLS
+476 ALTLVPSIFAKLS

-496 MEEKPAPIFDKISEF
+496 MEEKPSPIFDKISEG
-511 YKNLIVL
+511 YKNIIVL
-518 ALKHKLIVVLISI
+518 ALKHKAVVILISV
-531 GMFIGSMGIIATGA
+531 GMFIGAIVLGATGA
-545 IGMDFMSSGDEGMVN
+545 IGMDFMSSGDEGMVS

-575 YYVSMAEERVAD
+575 YYVSMAEEKVSD

-597 IGSGSPLSS
+597 IGSGSAMGS
-606 GSSNTASISLDL
+606 GGSTASISLDL
-618 VSSKERKRTTDEVEQ
+618 VSSKERKRTTDEIEQ
-633 DVVERLKEIPD
+633 DVVERLKVIPD
-644 CEINVSQNSSMSMGG
+644 CEINVSQTSSMSMGG
-659 SGDVQVDIKGPDLD
+659 SGDAQVDIKGPDLD
-673 VLEEITNQA
+673 VLEEIVNQA
-682 KANVEQLSGFRN
+682 KANVEKVSGFRN
-694 VETSLSDSNEEA
+694 IETSLADSNKEA

-714 AALYGINTSSIA
+714 ASLLGINTSSIA

-731 AISGTDI
+731 AISGSDA

-752 KFKESSIDNIEDIK
+752 KFKDSSINSIDDIG
-766 QIKIKSATGQ
+766 QIKVTSASGQ
-776 EIPLG
+776 QVPLN
-781 AFADITM
+781 AFAEIKM
-788 AEGLKSISRTD
+788 ADGLKSISRTD
-799 GDYSIS
+799 GDYSVS
-805 ITAKADGM
+805 ITAKADNM
-813 DTNTASML
+813 DTSTASRL
-821 LTKAVNEVDMPRD
+821 LTQAVNEIDMPRD
-834 YSIDVGGSAEMMQ
+834 YSIDVGGSAEMMN
-847 ESMSSLAMAM
+847 ESMSSLVMAM
-857 IVAILLVYMVMV
+857 VIALILVYMVMV

-892 VLALLISRT
+892 VIALVISRIS
-901 TLNVVGMLGAI
+901 LNVVGMLGAI
-912 LLIGIVVNNGIV
+912 LLVGIVVNNGIV

-933 ETKVK
+933 EAKVQ
-938 GTLEEIVAKGCAA
+938 GTLEDIVAKGCAA

-960 MTTIVG
+960 MTTVVG

-1000 VLIPTVYLIFEKI
+1000 VLIPTVYLIFDKI
-1013 ENTLKKRFRQILG
+1013 ENSLRSKLGQIFD
-1026 KIKIPHIGFKKSKMD
+1026 KIKIPHIGPKKSKMG
-1041 ISVLSKDI
+1041 INILSKDI
-1049 EDKKEIKKEIK
+1049 EDKKESKN
-1060 KDESKKDD
+1060 DESHEED

>member
-1 MGVTGTSVKR
+1 MSMTKTSVKR

-82 SQSSEGVSIV
+82 SKSSEGVSMV
-92 VAQFEYGVDVDEKLN
+92 VAQFEYGTDVDEKLN
-107 DIRSKVDTVKMTL
+107 DIRSKIDTVKMTL
-120 PDDVDNPSILKM
+120 PDDVDTPSILKM

-139 AQVVVTGEGTADD
+139 AQIVVSGEGSSDD
-152 IMKYAEETVQVK
+152 IMKYAEDTVQVK
-164 LEAVDGTTSADI
+164 LESIDGITSADI

-185 VIADPAVLSSYGVT
+185 VIADPTILSSYGVS

-214 PYGSITQGED
+214 PYGSITQGDD
-224 KIVIRSVDKVES
+224 KIVIRSVDKVEA
-236 LEDIKAIQIPTSN
+236 LEDIKAIQIPMSN
-249 GETISLDKICTVE
+249 GETVSLDKICTVE
-262 YGVVDKDTIYRY
+262 YGTVDKQSIYRY
-274 NGQDSLVMSIQ
+274 NGQESLVMDVQ
-285 KQQDANTVQVMKEVN
+285 KQQDANTVQVMKNVN
-300 KQIEE
+300 SKISE
-305 LNKENPQFNL
+305 LNNENSQFNL
-315 KVVNDTSEYISDS
+315 KIVNDTSEYINSS
-328 IKDVMKNLA
+328 INDVMKNLI
-337 LSAVIAFGVILL
+337 LSAVIAFFVILL

-363 IPTSIVGAIA
+363 IPTSIIGAIA

-407 IFKYRKNPDLSIEDA
+407 IFKYRKDPNLSLEEA
-422 AIQGTNT
+422 AIQGTNS
-429 VSTAVLASTLTTVAI
+429 VSTAVMASTLTTVAI

-476 AVTLVPSIFAKLS
+476 ALTLVPSIFAKLS

-496 MEEKPAPIFDKISEF
+496 MEEKPSPIFDKISEG
-511 YKNLIVL
+511 YKNIIVL
-518 ALKHKLIVVLISI
+518 ALKHKAVVILISV
-531 GMFIGSMGIIATGA
+531 GMFIGAIVLGATGA
-545 IGMDFMSSGDEGMVN
+545 IGMDFMSSGDEGMVS

-575 YYVSMAEERVAD
+575 YYVSMAEEKVSD

-597 IGSGSPLSS
+597 IGSGSAMGS
-606 GSSNTASISLDL
+606 GGSTASISLDL
-618 VSSKERKRTTDEVEQ
+618 VSSKERKRTTDEIEQ
-633 DVVERLKEIPD
+633 DVVERLKVIPD
-644 CEINVSQNSSMSMGG
+644 CEINVSQTSSMSMGG
-659 SGDVQVDIKGPDLD
+659 SGDAQVDVKGPDLD
-673 VLEEITNQA
+673 VLEEIVNQA
-682 KANVEQLSGFRN
+682 KANVEKVSGFRN
-694 VETSLSDSNEEA
+694 IETSLADSNKEA

-714 AALYGINTSSIA
+714 ASLLGINTSSIA

-731 AISGTDI
+731 AISGSDA

-752 KFKESSIDNIEDIK
+752 KFKDSSINSIDDIG
-766 QIKIKSATGQ
+766 QIKVTSASGQ
-776 EIPLG
+776 QVPLN
-781 AFADITM
+781 AFAEIKM
-788 AEGLKSISRTD
+788 ADGLKSISRTD
-799 GDYSIS
+799 GDYSVS
-805 ITAKADGM
+805 ITAKADNM
-813 DTNTASML
+813 DTSTASRL
-821 LTKAVNEVDMPRD
+821 LTQAVNEVDMPRD
-834 YSIDVGGSAEMMQ
+834 YSIDVGGSAEMMN
-847 ESMSSLAMAM
+847 ESMSSLVMAM
-857 IVAILLVYMVMV
+857 VIALILVYMVMV

-892 VLALLISRT
+892 VIALVISRIS
-901 TLNVVGMLGAI
+901 LNVVGMLGAI
-912 LLIGIVVNNGIV
+912 LLVGIVVNNGIV

-933 ETKVK
+933 EAKVQ
-938 GTLEEIVAKGCAA
+938 GTLEDIVAKGCAA

-960 MTTIVG
+960 MTTVVG

-1000 VLIPTVYLIFEKI
+1000 VLIPTVYLIFDKI
-1013 ENTLKKRFRQILG
+1013 ENSLRSKFGQIFD
-1026 KIKIPHIGFKKSKMD
+1026 KIKIPHIGPKKSKMD
-1041 ISVLSKDI
+1041 INILSKDI
-1049 EDKKEIKKEIK
+1049 EDKKESKN
-1060 KDESKKDD
+1060 DESHEED

>member
-1 MGVTGTSVKR
+1 MSMTKTSVKR

-82 SQSSEGVSIV
+82 SKSSEGVSMV
-92 VAQFEYGVDVDEKLN
+92 VAQFEYGTDVDEKLN
-107 DIRSKVDTVKMTL
+107 DIRSKIDTVKMTL
-120 PDDVDNPSILKM
+120 PDDVDTPSILKM

-139 AQVVVTGEGTADD
+139 AQIVVSGEGSSDD
-152 IMKYAEETVQVK
+152 IMKYAEDTVQVK
-164 LEAVDGTTSADI
+164 LESIDGITSADI

-185 VIADPAVLSSYGVT
+185 VIADPTILSSYGVS

-214 PYGSITQGED
+214 PYGSITQGDD
-224 KIVIRSVDKVES
+224 KIVIRSVDKVEA
-236 LEDIKAIQIPTSN
+236 LEDIKAIQIPMSN
-249 GETISLDKICTVE
+249 GETVSLDKICTVE
-262 YGVVDKDTIYRY
+262 YGTVDKQSIYRY
-274 NGQDSLVMSIQ
+274 NGQESLVMDVQ
-285 KQQDANTVQVMKEVN
+285 KQQDANTVQVMKNVN
-300 KQIEE
+300 SKISE
-305 LNKENPQFNL
+305 LNNENSQFNL
-315 KVVNDTSEYISDS
+315 KIVNDTSEYINSS
-328 IKDVMKNLA
+328 INDVMKNLI
-337 LSAVIAFGVILL
+337 LSAVIAFFVILL

-363 IPTSIVGAIA
+363 IPTSIIGAIA

-407 IFKYRKNPDLSIEDA
+407 IFKYRKDPNLSLEEA

-429 VSTAVLASTLTTVAI
+429 VSTAVMASTLTTVAI

-476 AVTLVPSIFAKLS
+476 ALTLVPSIFAKLS

-496 MEEKPAPIFDKISEF
+496 MEEKPSPIFDKISEG
-511 YKNLIVL
+511 YKNIIVL
-518 ALKHKLIVVLISI
+518 ALKHKAVVILISV
-531 GMFIGSMGIIATGA
+531 GMFIGAIVLGATGA
-545 IGMDFMSSGDEGMVN
+545 IGMDFMSSGDEGMVS

-575 YYVSMAEERVAD
+575 YYVSMAEEKVSD

-597 IGSGSPLSS
+597 IGSGSAMGS
-606 GSSNTASISLDL
+606 GGSTASISLDL
-618 VSSKERKRTTDEVEQ
+618 VSSKERKRTTDEIEQ
-633 DVVERLKEIPD
+633 DVVERLKVIPD
-644 CEINVSQNSSMSMGG
+644 CEINVSQTSSMSMGG
-659 SGDVQVDIKGPDLD
+659 SGDAQVDIKGPDLD
-673 VLEEITNQA
+673 VLEEIVNQA
-682 KANVEQLSGFRN
+682 KANVEKVSGFRN
-694 VETSLSDSNEEA
+694 IETSLADSNKEA

-714 AALYGINTSSIA
+714 ASLLGINTSSIA

-731 AISGTDI
+731 AISGSDA

-752 KFKESSIDNIEDIK
+752 KFKDSSINSIDDIG
-766 QIKIKSATGQ
+766 QIKVTSASGQ
-776 EIPLG
+776 QVPLN
-781 AFADITM
+781 AFAEIKM
-788 AEGLKSISRTD
+788 ADGLKSISRTD
-799 GDYSIS
+799 GDYSVS
-805 ITAKADGM
+805 ITAKADNM
-813 DTNTASML
+813 DTSTASRL
-821 LTKAVNEVDMPRD
+821 LTQAVNEVDMPRD
-834 YSIDVGGSAEMMQ
+834 YSIDVGGSAEMMN
-847 ESMSSLAMAM
+847 ESMSSLVMAM
-857 IVAILLVYMVMV
+857 VIALILVYMVMV

-892 VLALLISRT
+892 VIALVISRIS
-901 TLNVVGMLGAI
+901 LNVVGMLGAI
-912 LLIGIVVNNGIV
+912 LLVGIVVNNAIV

-933 ETKVK
+933 EAKVQ
-938 GTLEEIVAKGCAA
+938 GTLEDIVAKGCAA

-960 MTTIVG
+960 MTTVVG

-1000 VLIPTVYLIFEKI
+1000 VLIPTVYLIFDKI
-1013 ENTLKKRFRQILG
+1013 ENSLRSKFGQIFD
-1026 KIKIPHIGFKKSKMD
+1026 KIKIPHIGPKKSKMD
-1041 ISVLSKDI
+1041 INILSKDI
-1049 EDKKEIKKEIK
+1049 EDKKE
-1060 KDESKKDD
+1060 SKNDDAHEKD

>member
-1 MGVTGTSVKR
+1 MSMTKTSVKR

-64 SEPIEKSL
+64 SEHIEKSL

-82 SQSSEGVSIV
+82 SKSSEGVSMV
-92 VAQFEYGVDVDEKLN
+92 VAQFEYGTDVDEKLN
-107 DIRSKVDTVKMTL
+107 DIRSKIDTVKMTL
-120 PDDVDNPSILKM
+120 PDDVDTPSILKM

-139 AQVVVTGEGTADD
+139 AQIVVSGEGSSDD
-152 IMKYAEETVQVK
+152 IMKYAEDTVQVK
-164 LEAVDGTTSADI
+164 LESIDGITSADI

-185 VIADPAVLSSYGVT
+185 VIADPTILSSYGVS

-214 PYGSITQGED
+214 PYGSITQGDD
-224 KIVIRSVDKVES
+224 KIVIRSVDKVEA
-236 LEDIKAIQIPTSN
+236 LEDIKAIQIPMSN
-249 GETISLDKICTVE
+249 GETVSLDKICTVE
-262 YGVVDKDTIYRY
+262 YGTVDKQSIYRY
-274 NGQDSLVMSIQ
+274 NGQESLVMDVQ
-285 KQQDANTVQVMKEVN
+285 KQQDANTVQVMKNVN
-300 KQIEE
+300 SKISE
-305 LNKENPQFNL
+305 LNNENSQFNL
-315 KVVNDTSEYISDS
+315 KIVNDTSEYINSS
-328 IKDVMKNLA
+328 INDVMKNLI
-337 LSAVIAFGVILL
+337 LSAVIAFFVILL

-363 IPTSIVGAIA
+363 IPTSIIGAIA

-407 IFKYRKNPDLSIEDA
+407 IFKYRKDPNLSLEEA

-429 VSTAVLASTLTTVAI
+429 VSTAVMASTLTTVAI

-476 AVTLVPSIFAKLS
+476 ALTLVPSIFAKLS

-496 MEEKPAPIFDKISEF
+496 MEEKPSPIFDKISEG
-511 YKNLIVL
+511 YKNIIVL
-518 ALKHKLIVVLISI
+518 ALKHKAVVILISV
-531 GMFIGSMGIIATGA
+531 GMFIGAIVLGATGA
-545 IGMDFMSSGDEGMVN
+545 IGMDFMSSGDEGMVS

-575 YYVSMAEERVAD
+575 YYVSMAEEKVSD

-597 IGSGSPLSS
+597 IGSGSAMGS
-606 GSSNTASISLDL
+606 GGSTASISLDL
-618 VSSKERKRTTDEVEQ
+618 VSSKERKRTTDEIEQ
-633 DVVERLKEIPD
+633 DVVERLKVIPD
-644 CEINVSQNSSMSMGG
+644 CEINVSQTSSMSMGG
-659 SGDVQVDIKGPDLD
+659 SGDAQVDIKGPDLD
-673 VLEEITNQA
+673 VLEEIVNQA
-682 KANVEQLSGFRN
+682 KANVEKVSGFRN
-694 VETSLSDSNEEA
+694 IETSLADSNKEA

-714 AALYGINTSSIA
+714 ASLLGINTSSIA

-731 AISGTDI
+731 AISGSDA

-752 KFKESSIDNIEDIK
+752 KFKDSSINSIDDIG
-766 QIKIKSATGQ
+766 QIKVTSASGQ
-776 EIPLG
+776 QVPLN
-781 AFADITM
+781 AFAEIKM
-788 AEGLKSISRTD
+788 ADGLKSISRTD
-799 GDYSIS
+799 GDYSVS
-805 ITAKADGM
+805 ITAKADNM
-813 DTNTASML
+813 DTSTASRL
-821 LTKAVNEVDMPRD
+821 LTQAVNEVDMPRD
-834 YSIDVGGSAEMMQ
+834 YSIDVGGSAEMMN
-847 ESMSSLAMAM
+847 ESMSSLVMAM
-857 IVAILLVYMVMV
+857 VIALILVYMVMV

-892 VLALLISRT
+892 VIALVISRIS
-901 TLNVVGMLGAI
+901 LNVVGMLGAI
-912 LLIGIVVNNGIV
+912 LLVGIVVNNGIV

-933 ETKVK
+933 EAKVQ
-938 GTLEEIVAKGCAA
+938 GTLEDIVAKGCAA

-960 MTTIVG
+960 MTTVVG

-1000 VLIPTVYLIFEKI
+1000 VLIPTVYLIFDKI
-1013 ENTLKKRFRQILG
+1013 ENSLRSKFGQIFD
-1026 KIKIPHIGFKKSKMD
+1026 KIKIPHIGPKKSKMG
-1041 ISVLSKDI
+1041 INILSKDI
-1049 EDKKEIKKEIK
+1049 EDKKESKN
-1060 KDESKKDD
+1060 DESHEED

>member
-1 MGVTGTSVKR
+1 MSMTKTSVKR

-82 SQSSEGVSIV
+82 SKSSEGVSMV
-92 VAQFEYGVDVDEKLN
+92 VAQFEYGTDVDEKLN
-107 DIRSKVDTVKMTL
+107 DIRSKIDTVKMTL
-120 PDDVDNPSILKM
+120 PDDVDTPSILKM
-132 DMNAQAI
+132 DMNAQAV
-139 AQVVVTGEGTADD
+139 AQIVVSGEGSSDD
-152 IMKYAEETVQVK
+152 IMKYAEDTVQVK
-164 LEAVDGTTSADI
+164 LESIDGITSADI

-185 VIADPAVLSSYGVT
+185 VIADPAILSSYGVS

-214 PYGSITQGED
+214 PYGSITQGDD
-224 KIVIRSVDKVES
+224 KIVIRSVDKVEA
-236 LEDIKAIQIPTSN
+236 LEDIKAIQIPMSN
-249 GETISLDKICTVE
+249 GETVSLDKICTVE
-262 YGVVDKDTIYRY
+262 YGTVDKQSIYRY
-274 NGQDSLVMSIQ
+274 NGQESLVMDVQ
-285 KQQDANTVQVMKEVN
+285 KQQDANTVQVMKNVN
-300 KQIEE
+300 SKISE
-305 LNKENPQFNL
+305 LNNENSQFNL
-315 KVVNDTSEYISDS
+315 KIVNDTSEYINSS
-328 IKDVMKNLA
+328 INDVMKNLI
-337 LSAVIAFGVILL
+337 LSAVIAFFVILL

-363 IPTSIVGAIA
+363 IPTSIIGAIA

-407 IFKYRKNPDLSIEDA
+407 IFKYRKDPNLSLEEA

-429 VSTAVLASTLTTVAI
+429 VSTAVMASTLTTVAI

-476 AVTLVPSIFAKLS
+476 ALTLVPSIFAKLS

-496 MEEKPAPIFDKISEF
+496 MEEKPSPIFDKISEG
-511 YKNLIVL
+511 YKNIIVL
-518 ALKHKLIVVLISI
+518 ALKHKVVVILISV
-531 GMFIGSMGIIATGA
+531 GMFIGAIVLGATGA
-545 IGMDFMSSGDEGMVN
+545 IGMDFMSSGDEGMVS

-575 YYVSMAEERVAD
+575 YYVSMAEEKVSD

-597 IGSGSPLSS
+597 IGSGSAMGS
-606 GSSNTASISLDL
+606 GGSTASISLDL
-618 VSSKERKRTTDEVEQ
+618 VSSKERKRTTDEIEQ
-633 DVVERLKEIPD
+633 DVVERLKVIPD
-644 CEINVSQNSSMSMGG
+644 CEINVSQTSSMSMGG
-659 SGDVQVDIKGPDLD
+659 SGDAQVDIKGPDLD
-673 VLEEITNQA
+673 VLEEIVNQA
-682 KANVEQLSGFRN
+682 KANVEKVSGFRN
-694 VETSLSDSNEEA
+694 IETSLADSNKEA

-714 AALYGINTSSIA
+714 ASLLGINTSSIA

-731 AISGTDI
+731 AISGSDA

-752 KFKESSIDNIEDIK
+752 KFKDSSINSIDDIG
-766 QIKIKSATGQ
+766 QIKVTSASGQ
-776 EIPLG
+776 QVPLN
-781 AFADITM
+781 AFAEIKM
-788 AEGLKSISRTD
+788 ADGLKSISRTD
-799 GDYSIS
+799 GDYSVS
-805 ITAKADGM
+805 ITAKADNM
-813 DTNTASML
+813 DTSTASRL
-821 LTKAVNEVDMPRD
+821 LTQAVNEVDMPRD
-834 YSIDVGGSAEMMQ
+834 YSIDVGGSAEMMN
-847 ESMSSLAMAM
+847 ESMSSLVMAM
-857 IVAILLVYMVMV
+857 VIALILVYMVMV

-892 VLALLISRT
+892 VIALVISRIS
-901 TLNVVGMLGAI
+901 LNVVGMLGAI
-912 LLIGIVVNNGIV
+912 LLVGIVVNNGIV

-933 ETKVK
+933 DAKVQ
-938 GTLEEIVAKGCAA
+938 GTLEDIVAKGCAA

-960 MTTIVG
+960 MTTVVG

-1000 VLIPTVYLIFEKI
+1000 VLIPTVYLIFDKI
-1013 ENTLKKRFRQILG
+1013 ENSLRSKFGQIFD
-1026 KIKIPHIGFKKSKMD
+1026 KIKIPHIGPKKSKMD
-1041 ISVLSKDI
+1041 INILSKDI
-1049 EDKKEIKKEIK
+1049 EDKKE
-1060 KDESKKDD
+1060 SKNDDAHEKD

>member
-1 MGVTGTSVKR
+1 MSMTKTSVKL

-82 SQSSEGVSIV
+82 SKSSEGVSMV
-92 VAQFEYGVDVDEKLN
+92 VAQFEYGTDVDEKLN
-107 DIRSKVDTVKMTL
+107 DIRSKIDTVKMTL
-120 PDDVDNPSILKM
+120 PDDVDTPSILKM

-139 AQVVVTGEGTADD
+139 AQIVVSGEGSSDD
-152 IMKYAEETVQVK
+152 IMKYAEDTVQVK
-164 LEAVDGTTSADI
+164 LESIDGITSADI

-185 VIADPAVLSSYGVT
+185 VIADPTILSSYGVS

-214 PYGSITQGED
+214 PYGSITQGDD
-224 KIVIRSVDKVES
+224 KIVIRSVDKVEA
-236 LEDIKAIQIPTSN
+236 LEDIKAIQIPMSN
-249 GETISLDKICTVE
+249 GETVSLDKICTVE
-262 YGVVDKDTIYRY
+262 YGTVDKQSIYRY
-274 NGQDSLVMSIQ
+274 NGQESLVMDVQ
-285 KQQDANTVQVMKEVN
+285 KQQDANTVQVMKNVN
-300 KQIEE
+300 SKISE
-305 LNKENPQFNL
+305 LNNENSQFSL
-315 KVVNDTSEYISDS
+315 KIVNDTSEYINSS
-328 IKDVMKNLA
+328 INDVMKNLI
-337 LSAVIAFGVILL
+337 LSAVIAFFVILL

-363 IPTSIVGAIA
+363 IPTSIIGAIA

-407 IFKYRKNPDLSIEDA
+407 IFKYRKDPNLSLEEA

-429 VSTAVLASTLTTVAI
+429 VSTAVMASTLTTVAI

-476 AVTLVPSIFAKLS
+476 ALTLVPSIFAKLS

-496 MEEKPAPIFDKISEF
+496 MEEKPSPIFDKISEG
-511 YKNLIVL
+511 YKNIIVL
-518 ALKHKLIVVLISI
+518 ALKHKAVVILISV
-531 GMFIGSMGIIATGA
+531 GMFIGAIVLGATGA
-545 IGMDFMSSGDEGMVN
+545 IGMDFMSSGDEGMVS

-575 YYVSMAEERVAD
+575 YYVSMAEEKVSD

-597 IGSGSPLSS
+597 IGSGSAMGS
-606 GSSNTASISLDL
+606 GGSTASISLDL
-618 VSSKERKRTTDEVEQ
+618 VSSKERKRTTDEIEQ
-633 DVVERLKEIPD
+633 DVVERLKVIPD
-644 CEINVSQNSSMSMGG
+644 CEINVSQTSSMSMGG
-659 SGDVQVDIKGPDLD
+659 SGDAQVDIKGPDLD
-673 VLEEITNQA
+673 VLEEIVNQA
-682 KANVEQLSGFRN
+682 KANVEKVSGFRN
-694 VETSLSDSNEEA
+694 IETSLADSNKEA

-714 AALYGINTSSIA
+714 ASLLGINTSSIA

-731 AISGTDI
+731 AISGSDA

-752 KFKESSIDNIEDIK
+752 KFKDSSINSIDDIG
-766 QIKIKSATGQ
+766 QIKVTSASGQ
-776 EIPLG
+776 QVPLN
-781 AFADITM
+781 AFAEIKM
-788 AEGLKSISRTD
+788 ADGLKSISRTD
-799 GDYSIS
+799 GDYSVS
-805 ITAKADGM
+805 ITAKADNM
-813 DTNTASML
+813 DTSTASRL
-821 LTKAVNEVDMPRD
+821 LTQAVNEVDMPRD
-834 YSIDVGGSAEMMQ
+834 YSIDVGGSAEMMN
-847 ESMSSLAMAM
+847 ESMSSLVMAM
-857 IVAILLVYMVMV
+857 VIALILVYMVMV

-892 VLALLISRT
+892 VIALVISRIS
-901 TLNVVGMLGAI
+901 LNVVGMLGAI
-912 LLIGIVVNNGIV
+912 LLVGIVVNNGIV

-933 ETKVK
+933 EAKVQ
-938 GTLEEIVAKGCAA
+938 GTLEDIVAKGCAA

-960 MTTIVG
+960 MTTVVG

-1000 VLIPTVYLIFEKI
+1000 VLIPTVYLIFDKI
-1013 ENTLKKRFRQILG
+1013 ENSLRSKFGQIFD
-1026 KIKIPHIGFKKSKMD
+1026 KIKIPHIGPKKSKMG
-1041 ISVLSKDI
+1041 INILSKDI
-1049 EDKKEIKKEIK
+1049 EDKKE
-1060 KDESKKDD
+1060 SKNDDAHEKD

>member
-1 MGVTGTSVKR
+1 MSMTKTSVKR

-82 SQSSEGVSIV
+82 SKSSEGVSMV
-92 VAQFEYGVDVDEKLN
+92 VAQFEYGTDVDEKLN
-107 DIRSKVDTVKMTL
+107 DIRSKIDTVKMTL
-120 PDDVDNPSILKM
+120 PDDVDTPSILKM

-139 AQVVVTGEGTADD
+139 AQIVVSGEGSSDD
-152 IMKYAEETVQVK
+152 IMKYAEDTVQVK
-164 LEAVDGTTSADI
+164 LESIDGITSADI

-185 VIADPAVLSSYGVT
+185 VIADPTILSSYGVS

-214 PYGSITQGED
+214 PYGSITQGDD
-224 KIVIRSVDKVES
+224 KIVIRSVDKVEA
-236 LEDIKAIQIPTSN
+236 LEDIKAIQIPMSN
-249 GETISLDKICTVE
+249 GETVSLDKICTVE
-262 YGVVDKDTIYRY
+262 YGTVDKQSIYRY
-274 NGQDSLVMSIQ
+274 NGQESLVMDVQ
-285 KQQDANTVQVMKEVN
+285 KQQDANTVQVMKNVN
-300 KQIEE
+300 SKISE
-305 LNKENPQFNL
+305 LNNENSQFSL
-315 KVVNDTSEYISDS
+315 KIVNDTSEYINSS
-328 IKDVMKNLA
+328 INDVMKNLI
-337 LSAVIAFGVILL
+337 LSAVIAFFVILL

-363 IPTSIVGAIA
+363 IPTSIIGAIA

-407 IFKYRKNPDLSIEDA
+407 IFKYRKDPNLSLEEA

-429 VSTAVLASTLTTVAI
+429 VSTAVMASTLTTVAI

-476 AVTLVPSIFAKLS
+476 ALTLVPSIFAKLS

-496 MEEKPAPIFDKISEF
+496 MEEKPSPIFDKISEG
-511 YKNLIVL
+511 YKNIIVL
-518 ALKHKLIVVLISI
+518 ALKHKAVVILISV
-531 GMFIGSMGIIATGA
+531 GMFIGAIVLGATGA
-545 IGMDFMSSGDEGMVN
+545 IGMDFMSSGDEGMVS

-575 YYVSMAEERVAD
+575 YYVSMAEEKVSD

-597 IGSGSPLSS
+597 IGSGSAMGS
-606 GSSNTASISLDL
+606 GGSTASISLDL
-618 VSSKERKRTTDEVEQ
+618 VSSKERKRTTDEIEQ
-633 DVVERLKEIPD
+633 DVVERLKVIPD
-644 CEINVSQNSSMSMGG
+644 CEINVSQTSSMSMGG
-659 SGDVQVDIKGPDLD
+659 SGDAQVDIKGPDLD
-673 VLEEITNQA
+673 VLEEIVNQA
-682 KANVEQLSGFRN
+682 KANVEKVSGFRN
-694 VETSLSDSNEEA
+694 IETSLADSNKEA

-714 AALYGINTSSIA
+714 ASLLGINTSSIA

-731 AISGTDI
+731 AISGSDA

-752 KFKESSIDNIEDIK
+752 KFKDSSINSIDDIG
-766 QIKIKSATGQ
+766 QIKVTSASGQ
-776 EIPLG
+776 QVPLN
-781 AFADITM
+781 AFAEIKM
-788 AEGLKSISRTD
+788 ADGLKSISRTD
-799 GDYSIS
+799 GDYSVS
-805 ITAKADGM
+805 ITAKADNM
-813 DTNTASML
+813 DTSTASRL
-821 LTKAVNEVDMPRD
+821 LTQAVNEVDMPRD
-834 YSIDVGGSAEMMQ
+834 YSIDVGGSAEMMN
-847 ESMSSLAMAM
+847 ESMSSLVMAM
-857 IVAILLVYMVMV
+857 VIALILVYMVMV

-892 VLALLISRT
+892 VIALVISRIS
-901 TLNVVGMLGAI
+901 LNVVGMLGAI
-912 LLIGIVVNNGIV
+912 LLVGIVVNNGIV

-933 ETKVK
+933 EAKVQ
-938 GTLEEIVAKGCAA
+938 GTLEDIVAKGCAA

-960 MTTIVG
+960 MTTVVG

-1000 VLIPTVYLIFEKI
+1000 VLIPTVYLIFDKI
-1013 ENTLKKRFRQILG
+1013 ENSLRSKFGQIFD
-1026 KIKIPHIGFKKSKMD
+1026 KIKIPHIGPKKSKMD
-1041 ISVLSKDI
+1041 INILSKDI
-1049 EDKKEIKKEIK
+1049 EDKKE
-1060 KDESKKDD
+1060 SKNDDAHEKD

>member
-1 MGVTGTSVKR
+1 MSMTKTSVKR

-82 SQSSEGVSIV
+82 SKSSEGVSMV
-92 VAQFEYGVDVDEKLN
+92 VAQFEYGTDVDEKLN
-107 DIRSKVDTVKMTL
+107 DIRSKIDTVKMTL
-120 PDDVDNPSILKM
+120 PDDVDTPSILKM

-139 AQVVVTGEGTADD
+139 AQIVVSGEGSSDD
-152 IMKYAEETVQVK
+152 IMKYAEDTVQVK
-164 LEAVDGTTSADI
+164 LESIDGITSADI

-185 VIADPAVLSSYGVT
+185 VIADPTILSSYGVS

-214 PYGSITQGED
+214 PYGSITQGDD
-224 KIVIRSVDKVES
+224 KIVIRSVDKVEA
-236 LEDIKAIQIPTSN
+236 LEDIKAIQIPMSN
-249 GETISLDKICTVE
+249 GETVSLDKICTVE
-262 YGVVDKDTIYRY
+262 YGTVDKQSIYRY
-274 NGQDSLVMSIQ
+274 NGQESLVMDVQ
-285 KQQDANTVQVMKEVN
+285 KQQDANTVQVMKNVN
-300 KQIEE
+300 SKISE
-305 LNKENPQFNL
+305 LNNENSQFSL
-315 KVVNDTSEYISDS
+315 KIVNDTSEYINSS
-328 IKDVMKNLA
+328 INDVMKNLI
-337 LSAVIAFGVILL
+337 LSAVIAFFVILL

-363 IPTSIVGAIA
+363 IPTSIIGAIA

-407 IFKYRKNPDLSIEDA
+407 IFKYRKDPNLSLEEA

-429 VSTAVLASTLTTVAI
+429 VSTAVMASTLTTVAI

-476 AVTLVPSIFAKLS
+476 ALTLVPSIFAKLS

-496 MEEKPAPIFDKISEF
+496 MEEKPSPIFDKISEG
-511 YKNLIVL
+511 YKNIIVL
-518 ALKHKLIVVLISI
+518 ALKHKAVVILISV
-531 GMFIGSMGIIATGA
+531 GMFIGAIVLGATGA
-545 IGMDFMSSGDEGMVN
+545 IGMDFMSSGDEGMVS

-575 YYVSMAEERVAD
+575 YYVSMAEEKVSD

-597 IGSGSPLSS
+597 IGSGSAMGS
-606 GSSNTASISLDL
+606 GGSTASISLDL
-618 VSSKERKRTTDEVEQ
+618 VSSKERKRTTDEIEQ
-633 DVVERLKEIPD
+633 DVVERLKVIPD
-644 CEINVSQNSSMSMGG
+644 CEINVSQTSSMSMGG
-659 SGDVQVDIKGPDLD
+659 SGDAQVDIKGPDLD
-673 VLEEITNQA
+673 VLEEIVNQA
-682 KANVEQLSGFRN
+682 KANVEKVSGFRN
-694 VETSLSDSNEEA
+694 IETSLADSNKEA

-714 AALYGINTSSIA
+714 ASLLGINTSSIA

-731 AISGTDI
+731 AISGSDATA
-738 TTVTID
+738 VTID

-752 KFKESSIDNIEDIK
+752 KFKDSSINSIDDIG
-766 QIKIKSATGQ
+766 QIKVTSASGQ
-776 EIPLG
+776 QVPLN
-781 AFADITM
+781 AFAEIKM
-788 AEGLKSISRTD
+788 ADGLKSISRTD
-799 GDYSIS
+799 GDYSVS
-805 ITAKADGM
+805 ITAKADNM
-813 DTNTASML
+813 DTSTASRL
-821 LTKAVNEVDMPRD
+821 LTQAVNEVDMPRD
-834 YSIDVGGSAEMMQ
+834 YSIDVGGSAEMMN
-847 ESMSSLAMAM
+847 ESMSSLVMAM
-857 IVAILLVYMVMV
+857 VIALILVYMVMV

-892 VLALLISRT
+892 VIALVISRIS
-901 TLNVVGMLGAI
+901 LNVVGMLGAI
-912 LLIGIVVNNGIV
+912 LLVGIVVNNGIV

-933 ETKVK
+933 DAKVQ
-938 GTLEEIVAKGCAA
+938 GTLEDIVAKGCAA

-960 MTTIVG
+960 MTTVVG

-1000 VLIPTVYLIFEKI
+1000 VLIPTVYLIFDKI
-1013 ENTLKKRFRQILG
+1013 ENSLRSKFGQIFD
-1026 KIKIPHIGFKKSKMD
+1026 KIKIPHIGPKKSKMD
-1041 ISVLSKDI
+1041 INILSKDI
-1049 EDKKEIKKEIK
+1049 EDKKE
-1060 KDESKKDD
+1060 SKNDDAHEKD

>member
-1 MGVTGTSVKR
+1 MSMTKTSVKR

-82 SQSSEGVSIV
+82 SKSSEGVSMV
-92 VAQFEYGVDVDEKLN
+92 VAQFEYGTDVDEKLN
-107 DIRSKVDTVKMTL
+107 DIRSKIDTVKMTL
-120 PDDVDNPSILKM
+120 PDDVDTPSILKM

-139 AQVVVTGEGTADD
+139 AQIVVSGEGSSDD
-152 IMKYAEETVQVK
+152 IMKYAEDTVQVK
-164 LEAVDGTTSADI
+164 LESIDGITSADI

-185 VIADPAVLSSYGVT
+185 VIADPTILSSYGVS

-214 PYGSITQGED
+214 PYGSITQGDD
-224 KIVIRSVDKVES
+224 KIVIRSVDKVEA
-236 LEDIKAIQIPTSN
+236 LEDIKAIQIPMSN
-249 GETISLDKICTVE
+249 GETVSLDKICTVE
-262 YGVVDKDTIYRY
+262 YGTVDKQSIYRY
-274 NGQDSLVMSIQ
+274 NGQESLVMDVQ
-285 KQQDANTVQVMKEVN
+285 KQQDANTVQVMKNVN
-300 KQIEE
+300 SKISE
-305 LNKENPQFNL
+305 LNNENSQFNL
-315 KVVNDTSEYISDS
+315 KIVNDTSEYINSS
-328 IKDVMKNLA
+328 INDVMKNLI
-337 LSAVIAFGVILL
+337 LSAVIAFFVILL

-363 IPTSIVGAIA
+363 IPTSIIGAIA

-407 IFKYRKNPDLSIEDA
+407 IFKYRKDPNLSLEEA

-429 VSTAVLASTLTTVAI
+429 VSTAVMASTLTTVAI

-476 AVTLVPSIFAKLS
+476 ALTLVPSIFAKLS

-496 MEEKPAPIFDKISEF
+496 MEEKPSPIFDKISEG
-511 YKNLIVL
+511 YKNIIVL
-518 ALKHKLIVVLISI
+518 ALKHKAVVILISV
-531 GMFIGSMGIIATGA
+531 GMFIGAIVLGATGA
-545 IGMDFMSSGDEGMVN
+545 IGMDFMSSGDEGMVS

-575 YYVSMAEERVAD
+575 YYVSMAEEKVSD

-597 IGSGSPLSS
+597 IGSGSAMGS
-606 GSSNTASISLDL
+606 GGSTASISLDL
-618 VSSKERKRTTDEVEQ
+618 VSSKERKRTTDEIEQ
-633 DVVERLKEIPD
+633 DVVERLKVIPD
-644 CEINVSQNSSMSMGG
+644 CEINVSQTSSMSMGG
-659 SGDVQVDIKGPDLD
+659 SGDAQVDIKGPDLD
-673 VLEEITNQA
+673 VLEEIVNQA
-682 KANVEQLSGFRN
+682 KANVEKVSGFRN
-694 VETSLSDSNEEA
+694 IETSLADSNKEA

-714 AALYGINTSSIA
+714 ASLLGINTSSIA

-731 AISGTDI
+731 AISGSDA

-752 KFKESSIDNIEDIK
+752 KFKDSSINSIDDIG
-766 QIKIKSATGQ
+766 QIKVTSASGQ
-776 EIPLG
+776 QVPLN
-781 AFADITM
+781 AFAEIKM
-788 AEGLKSISRTD
+788 ADGLKSISRTD
-799 GDYSIS
+799 GDYSVS
-805 ITAKADGM
+805 ITAKADNM
-813 DTNTASML
+813 DTSTASRL
-821 LTKAVNEVDMPRD
+821 LTQAVNEVDMPRD
-834 YSIDVGGSAEMMQ
+834 YSIDVGGSAEMMN
-847 ESMSSLAMAM
+847 ESMSSLVMAM
-857 IVAILLVYMVMV
+857 VIALILVYMVMV

-892 VLALLISRT
+892 VIALVISRIS
-901 TLNVVGMLGAI
+901 LNVVGMLGAI
-912 LLIGIVVNNGIV
+912 LLVGIVVNNGIV

-933 ETKVK
+933 EAKVQ
-938 GTLEEIVAKGCAA
+938 GTLEDIVAKGCAA

-960 MTTIVG
+960 MTTVVG

-1000 VLIPTVYLIFEKI
+1000 VLIPTVYLIFDKI
-1013 ENTLKKRFRQILG
+1013 ENSLRSKFGQIFD
-1026 KIKIPHIGFKKSKMD
+1026 KIKIPHIGPKKSKMG
-1041 ISVLSKDI
+1041 INILSKDI
-1049 EDKKEIKKEIK
+1049 EDKKE
-1060 KDESKKDD
+1060 SKNDDAHEKD

>member
-1 MGVTGTSVKR
+1 MSMTKTSVKR

-82 SQSSEGVSIV
+82 SKSSEGVSMV
-92 VAQFEYGVDVDEKLN
+92 VAQFEYGTDVDEKLN
-107 DIRSKVDTVKMTL
+107 DIRSKIDTVKMTL
-120 PDDVDNPSILKM
+120 PDDVDTPSILKM

-139 AQVVVTGEGTADD
+139 AQIVVSGEGSSDD
-152 IMKYAEETVQVK
+152 IMKYAEDTVQVK
-164 LEAVDGTTSADI
+164 LESIDGITSADI

-185 VIADPAVLSSYGVT
+185 VIADPTILSSYGVS

-214 PYGSITQGED
+214 PYGSITQGDD
-224 KIVIRSVDKVES
+224 KIVIRSVDKVEA
-236 LEDIKAIQIPTSN
+236 LEDIKAIQIPMSN
-249 GETISLDKICTVE
+249 GETVSLDKICTVE
-262 YGVVDKDTIYRY
+262 YGTVDNQSIYRY
-274 NGQDSLVMSIQ
+274 NGQESLVMDVQ
-285 KQQDANTVQVMKEVN
+285 KQQDANTVQVMKNVN
-300 KQIEE
+300 SKISE
-305 LNKENPQFNL
+305 LNNENSQFNL
-315 KVVNDTSEYISDS
+315 KIVNDTSEYINSS
-328 IKDVMKNLA
+328 INDVMKNLI
-337 LSAVIAFGVILL
+337 LSAVIAFFVILL

-363 IPTSIVGAIA
+363 IPTSIIGAIA

-407 IFKYRKNPDLSIEDA
+407 IFKYRKDPNLSLEEA

-429 VSTAVLASTLTTVAI
+429 VSTAVMASTLTTVAI

-476 AVTLVPSIFAKLS
+476 ALTLVPSIFAKLS

-496 MEEKPAPIFDKISEF
+496 MEEKPSPIFDKISEG
-511 YKNLIVL
+511 YKNIIVL
-518 ALKHKLIVVLISI
+518 ALKHKAVVILISV
-531 GMFIGSMGIIATGA
+531 GMFIGAIVLGATGA
-545 IGMDFMSSGDEGMVN
+545 IGMDFMSSGDEGMVS

-575 YYVSMAEERVAD
+575 YYVSMAEEKVSD

-597 IGSGSPLSS
+597 IGSGSAMGS
-606 GSSNTASISLDL
+606 GGSTASISLDL
-618 VSSKERKRTTDEVEQ
+618 VSSKERKRTTDEIEQ
-633 DVVERLKEIPD
+633 DVVERLKVIPD
-644 CEINVSQNSSMSMGG
+644 CEINVSQTSSMSMGG
-659 SGDVQVDIKGPDLD
+659 SGDAQVDIKGPDLD
-673 VLEEITNQA
+673 VLEEIVNQA
-682 KANVEQLSGFRN
+682 KANVEKVSGFRN
-694 VETSLSDSNEEA
+694 IETSLADSNKEA

-714 AALYGINTSSIA
+714 ASLLGINTSSIA

-731 AISGTDI
+731 AISGSDA

-752 KFKESSIDNIEDIK
+752 KFKDSSINSIDDIG
-766 QIKIKSATGQ
+766 QIKVTSASGQ
-776 EIPLG
+776 QVPLN
-781 AFADITM
+781 AFAEIKM
-788 AEGLKSISRTD
+788 ADGLKSISRTD
-799 GDYSIS
+799 GDYSVS
-805 ITAKADGM
+805 ITAKADNM
-813 DTNTASML
+813 DTSTASRL
-821 LTKAVNEVDMPRD
+821 LTQAVNEVDMPRD
-834 YSIDVGGSAEMMQ
+834 YSIDVGGSAEMMN
-847 ESMSSLAMAM
+847 ESMSSLVMAM
-857 IVAILLVYMVMV
+857 VIALILVYMVMV

-892 VLALLISRT
+892 VIALVISRIS
-901 TLNVVGMLGAI
+901 LNVVGMLGAI
-912 LLIGIVVNNGIV
+912 LLVGIVVNNGIV

-933 ETKVK
+933 EAKVQ
-938 GTLEEIVAKGCAA
+938 GTLEDIVAKGCAA

-960 MTTIVG
+960 MTTVVG

-1000 VLIPTVYLIFEKI
+1000 VLIPTVYLIFDKI
-1013 ENTLKKRFRQILG
+1013 ENSLRSKFGQIFD
-1026 KIKIPHIGFKKSKMD
+1026 KIKIPHIGPKKSKMG
-1041 ISVLSKDI
+1041 INILSKDI
-1049 EDKKEIKKEIK
+1049 EDKKESEN
-1060 KDESKKDD
+1060 DESHEED

>member
-1 MGVTGTSVKR
+1 MSVTRTSVKR

-16 MVFLVVLM
+16 MVFLVVLL

-32 MPANLMPDID
+32 MPANLMPDIEI
-42 VPVALVMTQWSGA
+42 PVSLVMTQWPGA
-55 GPEDIDDQI
+55 GPEDIDEQI
-64 SEPIEKSL
+64 SKPIEKSL

-82 SQSSEGVSIV
+82 SKSSEGVSIV
-92 VAQFEYGVDVDEKLN
+92 VAQFEYGIDVDEKLN

-139 AQVVVTGEGTADD
+139 AQVVVTGEGSADD

-164 LEAVDGTTSADI
+164 LEAIDGTTSADI
-176 NGGDKTQIN
+176 NGGNKTQIN

-262 YGVVDKDTIYRY
+262 YGTVDRNTIYRY
-274 NGQDSLVMSIQ
+274 NGNDSLVMSIQ

-300 KQIEE
+300 KQIEQ
-305 LNKENPQFNL
+305 LNKENPQFDL
-315 KVVNDTSEYISDS
+315 KIVNDTSEYISNS

-337 LSAVIAFGVILL
+337 LSAAIAFVVILL

-363 IPTSIVGAIA
+363 IPTSIIGAIA

-407 IFKYRKNPDLSIEDA
+407 IFKYRKNPDLSVEDA
-422 AIQGTNT
+422 AIEGTNT

-489 GGKNGAK
+489 GGKNGRK
-496 MEEKPAPIFDKISEF
+496 MEEKPSPIFDKISEF

-518 ALKHKLIVVLISI
+518 ALKHKLVVVLISI
-531 GMFIGSMGIIATGA
+531 GMFIGSIGIIATGA

-575 YYVSMAEERVAD
+575 YYVSMAENRVSD
-587 IPEIETMITQ
+587 IPEIKTMITQ
-597 IGSGSPLSS
+597 IGSGSALSS
-606 GSSNTASISLDL
+606 GSSSTASISLDL

-633 DVVERLKEIPD
+633 EVVERLKEVPD
-644 CEINVSQNSSMSMGG
+644 CEINVSQSSSMSMGG

-673 VLEEITNQA
+673 VLEEIANQA

-694 VETSLSDSNEEA
+694 IETSLSDSNEEA

-714 AALYGINTSSIA
+714 ATLYGINTSSIA
-726 STLRT
+726 ATLRT
-731 AISGTDI
+731 AISGTDT

-776 EIPLG
+776 DVPLG

-788 AEGLKSISRTD
+788 AQGLKSISRTD

-834 YSIDVGGSAEMMQ
+834 YSIDVGGQAEMMQ
-847 ESMSSLAMAM
+847 ESMSSLALAM
-857 IVAILLVYMVMV
+857 LIAILLVYMVMV

-901 TLNVVGMLGAI
+901 TLNVVGMLGVI

-924 LIDYIGQLR
+924 LIDYISQLR
-933 ETKVK
+933 EAKVQ

-990 GLSVSTLVTL
+990 GLSISTLVTL
-1000 VLIPTVYLIFEKI
+1000 VLIPTVYLIFDKI
-1013 ENTLKKRFRQILG
+1013 ENSLKKRFETIFG
-1026 KIKIPHIGFKKSKMD
+1026 KVKVPHIGFKKSKMD
-1041 ISVLSKDI
+1041 VSILSKDI
-1049 EDKKEIKKEIK
+1049 NEEDK
-1060 KDESKKDD
+1060 SKKDNP
-1068 SDLKK
+1068 DLKK

>member
-1 MGVTGTSVKR
+1 MSMTKTSVKR

-82 SQSSEGVSIV
+82 SKSSEGVSMV
-92 VAQFEYGVDVDEKLN
+92 VAQFEYGTDVDEKLN
-107 DIRSKVDTVKMTL
+107 DIRSKIDTVKMTL
-120 PDDVDNPSILKM
+120 PDDVDTPSILKM

-139 AQVVVTGEGTADD
+139 AQIVVSGEGSSDD
-152 IMKYAEETVQVK
+152 IMKYAEDTVQVK
-164 LEAVDGTTSADI
+164 LESIDGITSADI

-185 VIADPAVLSSYGVT
+185 VIANPTILSSYGVS

-214 PYGSITQGED
+214 PYGSITQGDD
-224 KIVIRSVDKVES
+224 KIVIRSVDKVEA
-236 LEDIKAIQIPTSN
+236 LEDIKAIQIPMSN
-249 GETISLDKICTVE
+249 GETVSLDKICTVE
-262 YGVVDKDTIYRY
+262 FGTVDKQSIYRY
-274 NGQDSLVMSIQ
+274 NGQESLVMDVQ
-285 KQQDANTVQVMKEVN
+285 KQQDANTVQVMKNVN
-300 KQIEE
+300 SKISE
-305 LNKENPQFNL
+305 LNNENSQFNL
-315 KVVNDTSEYISDS
+315 KIVNDTSEYINSS
-328 IKDVMKNLA
+328 INDVMKNLI
-337 LSAVIAFGVILL
+337 LSAVIAFFVILL

-363 IPTSIVGAIA
+363 IPTSIIGAIA

-407 IFKYRKNPDLSIEDA
+407 IFKYRKDPNLSLEEA

-429 VSTAVLASTLTTVAI
+429 VSTAVMASTLTTVAI

-476 AVTLVPSIFAKLS
+476 ALTLVPSIFAKLS

-496 MEEKPAPIFDKISEF
+496 MEEKPSPIFDKISEG
-511 YKNLIVL
+511 YKNIIVL
-518 ALKHKLIVVLISI
+518 ALKHKAVVILISV
-531 GMFIGSMGIIATGA
+531 GMFIGAIVLGATGA
-545 IGMDFMSSGDEGMVN
+545 IGMDFMSSGDEGMVS

-575 YYVSMAEERVAD
+575 YYVSMAEEKVSD

-597 IGSGSPLSS
+597 IGSGSAMGS
-606 GSSNTASISLDL
+606 GGSTASISLDL
-618 VSSKERKRTTDEVEQ
+618 VSSKERKRTTDEIEQ
-633 DVVERLKEIPD
+633 DVVERLKVIPD
-644 CEINVSQNSSMSMGG
+644 CEINVSQTSSMSMGG
-659 SGDVQVDIKGPDLD
+659 SGDAQVDIKGPDLD
-673 VLEEITNQA
+673 VLEEIVNQA
-682 KANVEQLSGFRN
+682 KANVEKVSGFRN
-694 VETSLSDSNEEA
+694 IETSLADSNKEA

-714 AALYGINTSSIA
+714 ASLLGINTSSIA

-731 AISGTDI
+731 AISGSDA

-752 KFKESSIDNIEDIK
+752 KFKDSSINSIDDIG
-766 QIKIKSATGQ
+766 QIKVTSASGQ
-776 EIPLG
+776 QVPLN
-781 AFADITM
+781 AFAEIKM
-788 AEGLKSISRTD
+788 ADGLKSISRTD
-799 GDYSIS
+799 GDYSVS
-805 ITAKADGM
+805 ITAKADNM
-813 DTNTASML
+813 DTSTASRL
-821 LTKAVNEVDMPRD
+821 LTQAVNEIDMPRD
-834 YSIDVGGSAEMMQ
+834 YSIDVGGSAEMMN
-847 ESMSSLAMAM
+847 ESMSSLVMAM
-857 IVAILLVYMVMV
+857 VIALILVYMVMV

-892 VLALLISRT
+892 VIALVISRIS
-901 TLNVVGMLGAI
+901 LNVVGMLGAI
-912 LLIGIVVNNGIV
+912 LLVGIVVNNGIV

-933 ETKVK
+933 EAKVQ
-938 GTLEEIVAKGCAA
+938 GTLEDIVAKGCAA

-960 MTTIVG
+960 MTTVVG

-1000 VLIPTVYLIFEKI
+1000 VLIPTVYLIFDKI
-1013 ENTLKKRFRQILG
+1013 KNSLRSKFGQIFD
-1026 KIKIPHIGFKKSKMD
+1026 KIKIPHIGPKKSKMG
-1041 ISVLSKDI
+1041 INILSKDI
-1049 EDKKEIKKEIK
+1049 EDKKESKN
-1060 KDESKKDD
+1060 DESHEED

>member
-1 MGVTGTSVKR
+1 MSMTKTSVKR

-82 SQSSEGVSIV
+82 SKSSEGVSMV
-92 VAQFEYGVDVDEKLN
+92 VAQFEYGTDVDEKLN
-107 DIRSKVDTVKMTL
+107 DIRSKIDTVKMTL
-120 PDDVDNPSILKM
+120 PDDVDTPSILKM

-139 AQVVVTGEGTADD
+139 AQIVVSGEGSSDD
-152 IMKYAEETVQVK
+152 IMKYAEDTVQVK
-164 LEAVDGTTSADI
+164 LESIDGITSADI

-185 VIADPAVLSSYGVT
+185 VIADPTILSSYGVS

-214 PYGSITQGED
+214 PYGSITQGDD
-224 KIVIRSVDKVES
+224 KIVIRSVDKVEA
-236 LEDIKAIQIPTSN
+236 LEDIKAIQIPMSN
-249 GETISLDKICTVE
+249 GETVSLDKICTVE
-262 YGVVDKDTIYRY
+262 YGTVDNQSIYRY
-274 NGQDSLVMSIQ
+274 NGQESLVMDVQ
-285 KQQDANTVQVMKEVN
+285 KQQDANTVQVMKNVN
-300 KQIEE
+300 SKISE
-305 LNKENPQFNL
+305 LNNENSQFNL
-315 KVVNDTSEYISDS
+315 KIVNDTSEYINSS
-328 IKDVMKNLA
+328 INDVMKNLI
-337 LSAVIAFGVILL
+337 LSAVIAFFVILL

-363 IPTSIVGAIA
+363 IPTSIIGAIA

-407 IFKYRKNPDLSIEDA
+407 IFKYRKDPNLSLEEA

-429 VSTAVLASTLTTVAI
+429 VSTAVMASTLTTVAI

-476 AVTLVPSIFAKLS
+476 ALTLVPSIFAKLS

-496 MEEKPAPIFDKISEF
+496 MEEKPSPIFDKISEG
-511 YKNLIVL
+511 YKNIIVL
-518 ALKHKLIVVLISI
+518 ALKHKAVVILISV
-531 GMFIGSMGIIATGA
+531 GMFIGAIVLGATGA
-545 IGMDFMSSGDEGMVN
+545 IGMDFMSSGDEGMVS

-575 YYVSMAEERVAD
+575 YYVSMAEEKVSD

-597 IGSGSPLSS
+597 IGSGSAMGS
-606 GSSNTASISLDL
+606 GGSTASISLDL
-618 VSSKERKRTTDEVEQ
+618 VSSKERKRTTDEIEQ
-633 DVVERLKEIPD
+633 DVVERLKVIPD
-644 CEINVSQNSSMSMGG
+644 CEINVSQTSSMSMGG
-659 SGDVQVDIKGPDLD
+659 SGDAQVDIKGPDLD
-673 VLEEITNQA
+673 VLEEIVNQA
-682 KANVEQLSGFRN
+682 KANVEKVSGFRN
-694 VETSLSDSNEEA
+694 IETSLADSNKEA

-714 AALYGINTSSIA
+714 ASLLGINTSSIA

-731 AISGTDI
+731 AISGSDA

-752 KFKESSIDNIEDIK
+752 KFKDSSINSIDDIG
-766 QIKIKSATGQ
+766 QIKVTSASGQ
-776 EIPLG
+776 QVPLN
-781 AFADITM
+781 AFAEIKM
-788 AEGLKSISRTD
+788 ADGLKSISRTD
-799 GDYSIS
+799 GDYSVS
-805 ITAKADGM
+805 ITAKADNM
-813 DTNTASML
+813 DTSTASRL
-821 LTKAVNEVDMPRD
+821 LTQAVNEVDMPRD
-834 YSIDVGGSAEMMQ
+834 YSIDVGGSAEMMN
-847 ESMSSLAMAM
+847 ESMSSLVMAM
-857 IVAILLVYMVMV
+857 VIALILVYMVMV

-892 VLALLISRT
+892 VIALVISRIS
-901 TLNVVGMLGAI
+901 LNVVGMLGAI
-912 LLIGIVVNNGIV
+912 LLVGIVVNNGIV

-933 ETKVK
+933 EAKVQ
-938 GTLEEIVAKGCAA
+938 GTLEDIVAKGCAA

-960 MTTIVG
+960 MTTVVG

-1000 VLIPTVYLIFEKI
+1000 VLIPTVYLIFDKI
-1013 ENTLKKRFRQILG
+1013 ENSLRSKFGQIFD
-1026 KIKIPHIGFKKSKMD
+1026 KIKIPHIGPKKSKMD
-1041 ISVLSKDI
+1041 INILSKDI
-1049 EDKKEIKKEIK
+1049 EDKKE
-1060 KDESKKDD
+1060 SKNDDAHEKD

>member
-1 MGVTGTSVKR
+1 MSMTKTSVKR

-82 SQSSEGVSIV
+82 SKSSEGVSMV
-92 VAQFEYGVDVDEKLN
+92 VAQFEYGTDVDEKLN
-107 DIRSKVDTVKMTL
+107 DIRSKIDTVKMTL
-120 PDDVDNPSILKM
+120 PDDVDTPSILKM

-139 AQVVVTGEGTADD
+139 AQIVVSGEGSSDD
-152 IMKYAEETVQVK
+152 IMKYAEDTVQVK
-164 LEAVDGTTSADI
+164 LESIDGITSADI

-185 VIADPAVLSSYGVT
+185 VIADPAILSSYGVS

-214 PYGSITQGED
+214 PYGSITQGDD
-224 KIVIRSVDKVES
+224 KIVIRSVDKVEA
-236 LEDIKAIQIPTSN
+236 LEDIKAIQIPMSN
-249 GETISLDKICTVE
+249 GETVSLDKICTVE
-262 YGVVDKDTIYRY
+262 YGTVDKQSIYRY
-274 NGQDSLVMSIQ
+274 NGQESLVMDVQ
-285 KQQDANTVQVMKEVN
+285 KQQDANTVQVMKNVN
-300 KQIEE
+300 SKISE
-305 LNKENPQFNL
+305 LNNENSQFNL
-315 KVVNDTSEYISDS
+315 KIVNDTSEYINSS
-328 IKDVMKNLA
+328 INDVMKNLI
-337 LSAVIAFGVILL
+337 LSAVIAFFVILL

-363 IPTSIVGAIA
+363 IPTSIIGAIA

-407 IFKYRKNPDLSIEDA
+407 IFKYRKDPNLSLEEA

-429 VSTAVLASTLTTVAI
+429 VSTAVMASTLTTVAI

-476 AVTLVPSIFAKLS
+476 ALTLVPSIFAKLS

-496 MEEKPAPIFDKISEF
+496 MEEKPSPIFDKISEG
-511 YKNLIVL
+511 YKNIIVL
-518 ALKHKLIVVLISI
+518 ALKHKVVVILISV
-531 GMFIGSMGIIATGA
+531 GMFIGAIVLGATGA
-545 IGMDFMSSGDEGMVN
+545 IGMDFMSSGDEGMVS

-575 YYVSMAEERVAD
+575 YYVSMAEEKVSD

-597 IGSGSPLSS
+597 IGSGSAMGS
-606 GSSNTASISLDL
+606 GGSTASISLDL
-618 VSSKERKRTTDEVEQ
+618 VSSKERKRTTDEIEQ
-633 DVVERLKEIPD
+633 DVVERLKVIPD
-644 CEINVSQNSSMSMGG
+644 CEINVSQTSSMSMGG
-659 SGDVQVDIKGPDLD
+659 SGDAQVDIKGPDLD
-673 VLEEITNQA
+673 VLEEIVNQA
-682 KANVEQLSGFRN
+682 KANVEKVSGFRN
-694 VETSLSDSNEEA
+694 IETSLADSNKEA

-714 AALYGINTSSIA
+714 ASLLGINTSSIA

-731 AISGTDI
+731 AISGSDA

-752 KFKESSIDNIEDIK
+752 KFKDSSINSIDDIG
-766 QIKIKSATGQ
+766 QIKVTSASGQ
-776 EIPLG
+776 QVPLN
-781 AFADITM
+781 AFAEIKM
-788 AEGLKSISRTD
+788 ADGLKSISRTD
-799 GDYSIS
+799 GDYSVS
-805 ITAKADGM
+805 ITAKADNM
-813 DTNTASML
+813 DTSTASRL
-821 LTKAVNEVDMPRD
+821 LTQAVNEVDMPRD
-834 YSIDVGGSAEMMQ
+834 YSIDVGGSAEMMN
-847 ESMSSLAMAM
+847 ESMSSLVMAM
-857 IVAILLVYMVMV
+857 VIALILVYMVMV

-892 VLALLISRT
+892 VIALVISRIS
-901 TLNVVGMLGAI
+901 LNVVGMLGAI
-912 LLIGIVVNNGIV
+912 LLVGIVVNNGIV

-933 ETKVK
+933 DAKVQ
-938 GTLEEIVAKGCAA
+938 GTLEDIVAKGCAA

-960 MTTIVG
+960 MTTVVG

-1000 VLIPTVYLIFEKI
+1000 VLIPTVYLIFDKI
-1013 ENTLKKRFRQILG
+1013 ENSLRSKFGQIFD
-1026 KIKIPHIGFKKSKMD
+1026 KIKIPHIGPKKSKMD
-1041 ISVLSKDI
+1041 INILSKDI
-1049 EDKKEIKKEIK
+1049 EDKKE
-1060 KDESKKDD
+1060 SKNDDAHEKD

>member
-1 MGVTGTSVKR
+1 MSMTKTSVKR

-82 SQSSEGVSIV
+82 SKSSEGVSMV
-92 VAQFEYGVDVDEKLN
+92 VAQFEYGTDVDEKLN
-107 DIRSKVDTVKMTL
+107 DIRSKIDTVKMTL
-120 PDDVDNPSILKM
+120 PDDVDTPSILKM

-139 AQVVVTGEGTADD
+139 AQIVVSGEGSSDD
-152 IMKYAEETVQVK
+152 IMKYAEDTVQVK
-164 LEAVDGTTSADI
+164 LESIDGITSADI

-185 VIADPAVLSSYGVT
+185 VIADPTILSSYGVS
-199 LDTIKGLL
+199 LDTIKSLL

-214 PYGSITQGED
+214 PYGSITQGDD
-224 KIVIRSVDKVES
+224 KIVIRSVDKVEA
-236 LEDIKAIQIPTSN
+236 LEDIKAIQIPMSN
-249 GETISLDKICTVE
+249 GETVSLDKICTVE
-262 YGVVDKDTIYRY
+262 YGTVDKQSIYRY
-274 NGQDSLVMSIQ
+274 NGQESLVMDVQ
-285 KQQDANTVQVMKEVN
+285 KQQDANTVQVMKNVN
-300 KQIEE
+300 SKISE
-305 LNKENPQFNL
+305 LNNENSQFSL
-315 KVVNDTSEYISDS
+315 KIVNDTSEYINSS
-328 IKDVMKNLA
+328 INDVMKNLI
-337 LSAVIAFGVILL
+337 LSAVIAFFVILL

-363 IPTSIVGAIA
+363 IPTSIIGAIA

-407 IFKYRKNPDLSIEDA
+407 IFKYRKDPNLSLEEA

-429 VSTAVLASTLTTVAI
+429 VSTAVMASTLTTVAI

-476 AVTLVPSIFAKLS
+476 ALTLVPSIFAKLS

-496 MEEKPAPIFDKISEF
+496 MEEKPSPIFDKISEC
-511 YKNLIVL
+511 YKNIIVL
-518 ALKHKLIVVLISI
+518 ALKHKAVVILISV
-531 GMFIGSMGIIATGA
+531 GMFIGAIVLGATGA
-545 IGMDFMSSGDEGMVN
+545 IGMDFMSSGDEGMVS

-575 YYVSMAEERVAD
+575 YYVSMAEEKVSD

-597 IGSGSPLSS
+597 IGSGSAMGS
-606 GSSNTASISLDL
+606 GGSTASISLDL
-618 VSSKERKRTTDEVEQ
+618 VSSKERKRTTDEIEQ
-633 DVVERLKEIPD
+633 DVVERLKVIPD
-644 CEINVSQNSSMSMGG
+644 CEINVSQTSSMSMGG
-659 SGDVQVDIKGPDLD
+659 SGDAQVDIKGPDLD
-673 VLEEITNQA
+673 VLEEIVNQA
-682 KANVEQLSGFRN
+682 KANVEKVSGFRN
-694 VETSLSDSNEEA
+694 IETSLADSNKEA

-714 AALYGINTSSIA
+714 ASLLGINTSSIA

-731 AISGTDI
+731 AISGSDA

-752 KFKESSIDNIEDIK
+752 KFKDSSINSIDDIG
-766 QIKIKSATGQ
+766 QIKVTSASGQ
-776 EIPLG
+776 QVPLN
-781 AFADITM
+781 AFAEIKM
-788 AEGLKSISRTD
+788 ADGLKSISRTD
-799 GDYSIS
+799 GDYSVS
-805 ITAKADGM
+805 ITAKADNM
-813 DTNTASML
+813 DTSTASRL
-821 LTKAVNEVDMPRD
+821 LTQAVNEVDMPRD
-834 YSIDVGGSAEMMQ
+834 YSIDVGGSAEMMN
-847 ESMSSLAMAM
+847 ESMSSLVMAM
-857 IVAILLVYMVMV
+857 VIALILVYMVMV

-892 VLALLISRT
+892 VIALVISRIS
-901 TLNVVGMLGAI
+901 LNVVGMLGAI
-912 LLIGIVVNNGIV
+912 LLVGIVVNNGIV

-933 ETKVK
+933 DAKVQ
-938 GTLEEIVAKGCAA
+938 GTLEDIVAKGCAA

-960 MTTIVG
+960 MTTVVG

-1000 VLIPTVYLIFEKI
+1000 VLIPTVYLIFDKI
-1013 ENTLKKRFRQILG
+1013 ENSLRSKFGQIFD
-1026 KIKIPHIGFKKSKMD
+1026 KIKIPHIGPKKSKMD
-1041 ISVLSKDI
+1041 INILSKDI
-1049 EDKKEIKKEIK
+1049 EDKKE
-1060 KDESKKDD
+1060 SKNDDAHEKD

>member
-1 MGVTGTSVKR
+1 MSMTKTSVKR

-82 SQSSEGVSIV
+82 SKSSEGVSMV
-92 VAQFEYGVDVDEKLN
+92 VAQFEYGTDVDEKLN
-107 DIRSKVDTVKMTL
+107 DIRSKIDTVKMIL
-120 PDDVDNPSILKM
+120 PDDVDTPSILKM

-139 AQVVVTGEGTADD
+139 AQIVVSGEGSSDD
-152 IMKYAEETVQVK
+152 IMKYAEDTVQVK
-164 LEAVDGTTSADI
+164 LESIDGITSADI

-185 VIADPAVLSSYGVT
+185 VIADPTILSSYGVS

-214 PYGSITQGED
+214 PYGSITQGDD
-224 KIVIRSVDKVES
+224 KIVIRSVDKVEA
-236 LEDIKAIQIPTSN
+236 LEDIKAIQIPMSN
-249 GETISLDKICTVE
+249 GETVSLDKICTVE
-262 YGVVDKDTIYRY
+262 YGTVDKQSIYRY
-274 NGQDSLVMSIQ
+274 NGQESLVMDVQ
-285 KQQDANTVQVMKEVN
+285 KQQDANTVQVMKNVN
-300 KQIEE
+300 SKISE
-305 LNKENPQFNL
+305 LNNENSQFSL
-315 KVVNDTSEYISDS
+315 KIVNDTSEYINSS
-328 IKDVMKNLA
+328 INDVMKNLI
-337 LSAVIAFGVILL
+337 LSAVIAFFVILL

-363 IPTSIVGAIA
+363 IPTSIIGAIA

-407 IFKYRKNPDLSIEDA
+407 IFKYRKDPNLSLEEA

-429 VSTAVLASTLTTVAI
+429 VSTAVMASTLTTVAI

-476 AVTLVPSIFAKLS
+476 ALTLVPSIFAKLS

-496 MEEKPAPIFDKISEF
+496 MEEKPSPIFDKISEG
-511 YKNLIVL
+511 YKNIIVL
-518 ALKHKLIVVLISI
+518 ALKHKAVVILISV
-531 GMFIGSMGIIATGA
+531 GMFIGAIVLGATGA
-545 IGMDFMSSGDEGMVN
+545 IGMDFMSSGDEGMVS

-575 YYVSMAEERVAD
+575 YYVSMAEEKVSD

-597 IGSGSPLSS
+597 IGSGSAMGS
-606 GSSNTASISLDL
+606 GGSTASISLDL
-618 VSSKERKRTTDEVEQ
+618 VSSKERKRTTDEIEQ
-633 DVVERLKEIPD
+633 DVVERLKVIPD
-644 CEINVSQNSSMSMGG
+644 CEINVSQTSSMSMGG
-659 SGDVQVDIKGPDLD
+659 SGDAQVDIKGPDLD
-673 VLEEITNQA
+673 VLEEIVNQA
-682 KANVEQLSGFRN
+682 KANVEKVSGFRN
-694 VETSLSDSNEEA
+694 IETSLADSNKEA

-714 AALYGINTSSIA
+714 ASLLGINTSSIA

-731 AISGTDI
+731 AISGSDA

-752 KFKESSIDNIEDIK
+752 KFKDSSINSIDDIG
-766 QIKIKSATGQ
+766 QIKVTSASGQ
-776 EIPLG
+776 QVPLN
-781 AFADITM
+781 AFAEIKM
-788 AEGLKSISRTD
+788 ADGLKSISRTD
-799 GDYSIS
+799 GDYSVS
-805 ITAKADGM
+805 ITAKADNM
-813 DTNTASML
+813 DTSTASRL
-821 LTKAVNEVDMPRD
+821 LTQAVNEVDMPRD
-834 YSIDVGGSAEMMQ
+834 YSIDVGGSAEMMN
-847 ESMSSLAMAM
+847 ESMSSLVMAM
-857 IVAILLVYMVMV
+857 VIALILVYMVMV

-892 VLALLISRT
+892 VIALVISRIS
-901 TLNVVGMLGAI
+901 LNVVGMLGAI
-912 LLIGIVVNNGIV
+912 LLVGIVVNNGIV

-933 ETKVK
+933 DAKVQ
-938 GTLEEIVAKGCAA
+938 GTLEDIVAKGCAA

-960 MTTIVG
+960 MTTVVG

-1000 VLIPTVYLIFEKI
+1000 VLIPTVYLIFDKI
-1013 ENTLKKRFRQILG
+1013 ENSLRSKFGQIFD
-1026 KIKIPHIGFKKSKMD
+1026 KIKIPHIGPKKSKMD
-1041 ISVLSKDI
+1041 INILSKDI
-1049 EDKKEIKKEIK
+1049 EDKKESKN
-1060 KDESKKDD
+1060 DESHEED

>member
-1 MGVTGTSVKR
+1 MTKTSVKR

-82 SQSSEGVSIV
+82 SKSSEGVSMV
-92 VAQFEYGVDVDEKLN
+92 VAQFEYGTDVDEKLN
-107 DIRSKVDTVKMTL
+107 DIRSKIDTVKMTL
-120 PDDVDNPSILKM
+120 PDDVDTPSILKM

-139 AQVVVTGEGTADD
+139 AQIVVSGEGSSDD
-152 IMKYAEETVQVK
+152 IMKYAEDTVQVK
-164 LEAVDGTTSADI
+164 LESIDGITSADI

-185 VIADPAVLSSYGVT
+185 VIADPTILSSYGVS

-214 PYGSITQGED
+214 PYGSITQGDD
-224 KIVIRSVDKVES
+224 KIVIRSVDKVEA
-236 LEDIKAIQIPTSN
+236 LEDIKAIQIPMSN
-249 GETISLDKICTVE
+249 GETVSLDKICTVE
-262 YGVVDKDTIYRY
+262 YGTVDKQSIYRY
-274 NGQDSLVMSIQ
+274 NGQESLVMDVQ
-285 KQQDANTVQVMKEVN
+285 KQQDANTVQVMKNVN
-300 KQIEE
+300 SKISE
-305 LNKENPQFNL
+305 LNNENSQFNL
-315 KVVNDTSEYISDS
+315 KIVNDTSEYINSS
-328 IKDVMKNLA
+328 INDVMKNLI
-337 LSAVIAFGVILL
+337 LSAVIAFFVILL

-363 IPTSIVGAIA
+363 IPTSIIGAIA
-373 LLYFTGETLNMVT
+373 LLYFTGETLNMIT

-407 IFKYRKNPDLSIEDA
+407 IFKYRKDPNLSLEEA

-429 VSTAVLASTLTTVAI
+429 VSTAVMASTLTTVAI

-476 AVTLVPSIFAKLS
+476 ALTLVPSIFAKLS

-496 MEEKPAPIFDKISEF
+496 MEEKPSPIFDKISEG
-511 YKNLIVL
+511 YKNIIVL
-518 ALKHKLIVVLISI
+518 ALKHKAVVILISV
-531 GMFIGSMGIIATGA
+531 GMFIGAIVLGATGA
-545 IGMDFMSSGDEGMVN
+545 IGMDFMSSGDEGMVS

-575 YYVSMAEERVAD
+575 YYVSMAEEKVSD

-597 IGSGSPLSS
+597 IGSGSAMGS
-606 GSSNTASISLDL
+606 GGSTASISLDL
-618 VSSKERKRTTDEVEQ
+618 VSSKERKRTTDEIEQ
-633 DVVERLKEIPD
+633 DVVERLKVIPD
-644 CEINVSQNSSMSMGG
+644 CEINVSQTSSMSMGG
-659 SGDVQVDIKGPDLD
+659 SGDAQVDIKGPDLD
-673 VLEEITNQA
+673 VLEEIVNQA
-682 KANVEQLSGFRN
+682 KANVEKVSGFRN
-694 VETSLSDSNEEA
+694 IETSLADSNKEA

-714 AALYGINTSSIA
+714 ASLLGINTSSIA

-731 AISGTDI
+731 AISGSDA

-752 KFKESSIDNIEDIK
+752 KFKDSSINSIDDIG
-766 QIKIKSATGQ
+766 QIKVTSASGQ
-776 EIPLG
+776 QVPLN
-781 AFADITM
+781 AFAEIKM
-788 AEGLKSISRTD
+788 ADGLKSISRTD
-799 GDYSIS
+799 GDYSVS
-805 ITAKADGM
+805 ITAKADNM
-813 DTNTASML
+813 DTSTASRL
-821 LTKAVNEVDMPRD
+821 LTQAVNEVDMPRD
-834 YSIDVGGSAEMMQ
+834 YSIDVGGSAEMMN
-847 ESMSSLAMAM
+847 ESMSSLVMAM
-857 IVAILLVYMVMV
+857 VIALILVYMVMV

-892 VLALLISRT
+892 VIALVISRIS
-901 TLNVVGMLGAI
+901 LNVVGMLGAI
-912 LLIGIVVNNGIV
+912 LLVGIVVNNGIV

-933 ETKVK
+933 DAKVQ
-938 GTLEEIVAKGCAA
+938 GTLEDIVAKGCAA

-960 MTTIVG
+960 MTTVVG

-1000 VLIPTVYLIFEKI
+1000 VLIPTVYLIFDKI
-1013 ENTLKKRFRQILG
+1013 ENSLRSKFGQIFD
-1026 KIKIPHIGFKKSKMD
+1026 KIKIPHIGPKKSKMD
-1041 ISVLSKDI
+1041 INILSKDI
-1049 EDKKEIKKEIK
+1049 EDKKE
-1060 KDESKKDD
+1060 SKNDDAHEKD

>member
-731 AISGTDI
+731 AISGTDT

-821 LTKAVNEVDMPRD
+821 LTQAVNEVDMPRD

-857 IVAILLVYMVMV
+857 VVAILLVYMVMV
-869 AQFESFSKP
+869 AQFESFGKP

-933 ETKVK
+933 EAKVQ

-1000 VLIPTVYLIFEKI
+1000 ILIPTVYLIFEKI
-1013 ENTLKKRFRQILG
+1013 QNVIQEKFGNIFG
-1026 KIKIPHIGFKKSKMD
+1026 KIKVPHIGFKKAKMD
-1041 ISVLSKDI
+1041 VNILSKDI
-1049 EDKKEIKKEIK
+1049 DDK
-1060 KDESKKDD
+1060 DNSKKND
-1068 SDLKK
+1068 SNKDKPNLKK

>member
-1 MGVTGTSVKR
+1 MSMTKTSVKR

-82 SQSSEGVSIV
+82 SKSSEGVSMV
-92 VAQFEYGVDVDEKLN
+92 VAQFEYGTDVDEKLN
-107 DIRSKVDTVKMTL
+107 DIRSKIDTVKMTL
-120 PDDVDNPSILKM
+120 PDDVDTPSILKM

-139 AQVVVTGEGTADD
+139 AQIVVSGEGSSDD
-152 IMKYAEETVQVK
+152 IMKYAEDTVQVK
-164 LEAVDGTTSADI
+164 LESIDGITSADI

-185 VIADPAVLSSYGVT
+185 VIADPTILSSYGVS

-214 PYGSITQGED
+214 PYGSITQGDD
-224 KIVIRSVDKVES
+224 KIVIRSVDKVEA
-236 LEDIKAIQIPTSN
+236 LEDIKAIQIPMSN
-249 GETISLDKICTVE
+249 GETVSLDKICTVE
-262 YGVVDKDTIYRY
+262 YGTVDKQSIYRY
-274 NGQDSLVMSIQ
+274 NGQESLVMDVQ
-285 KQQDANTVQVMKEVN
+285 KQQDANTVQVMKNVN
-300 KQIEE
+300 SKISE
-305 LNKENPQFNL
+305 LNNENSQFSL
-315 KVVNDTSEYISDS
+315 KIVNDTSEYINSS
-328 IKDVMKNLA
+328 INDVMKNLI
-337 LSAVIAFGVILL
+337 LSAVIAFFVILL

-363 IPTSIVGAIA
+363 IPTSIIGAIA

-407 IFKYRKNPDLSIEDA
+407 IFKYRKDPNLSLEEA

-429 VSTAVLASTLTTVAI
+429 VSTAVMASTLTTVAI

-476 AVTLVPSIFAKLS
+476 ALTLVPSIFAKLS

-496 MEEKPAPIFDKISEF
+496 MEEKPSPIFDKISEG
-511 YKNLIVL
+511 YKNIIVL
-518 ALKHKLIVVLISI
+518 ALKHKAVVILISV
-531 GMFIGSMGIIATGA
+531 GMFIGAIVLGATGA
-545 IGMDFMSSGDEGMVN
+545 IGMDFMSSGDEGMVS

-575 YYVSMAEERVAD
+575 YYVSMAEEKVSD

-597 IGSGSPLSS
+597 IGSGSAMGS
-606 GSSNTASISLDL
+606 GGSTASISLDL
-618 VSSKERKRTTDEVEQ
+618 VSSKERKRTTDEIEQ
-633 DVVERLKEIPD
+633 DVVERLKVIPD
-644 CEINVSQNSSMSMGG
+644 CEINVSQTSSMSMGG
-659 SGDVQVDIKGPDLD
+659 SGDAQVDIKGPDLD
-673 VLEEITNQA
+673 VLEEIVNQA
-682 KANVEQLSGFRN
+682 KANVEKVSGFRN
-694 VETSLSDSNEEA
+694 IETSLADSNKEA

-714 AALYGINTSSIA
+714 ASLLGINTSSIA

-731 AISGTDI
+731 AISGSDA

-752 KFKESSIDNIEDIK
+752 KFKDSSINSIDDIG
-766 QIKIKSATGQ
+766 QIKVTSASGQ
-776 EIPLG
+776 QVPLN
-781 AFADITM
+781 AFAEIKM
-788 AEGLKSISRTD
+788 ADGLKSISRTD
-799 GDYSIS
+799 GDYSVS
-805 ITAKADGM
+805 ITAKADNM
-813 DTNTASML
+813 DTSTASRL
-821 LTKAVNEVDMPRD
+821 LTQAVNEVDMPRD
-834 YSIDVGGSAEMMQ
+834 YSIDVGGSAEMMN
-847 ESMSSLAMAM
+847 ESMSSLVMAM
-857 IVAILLVYMVMV
+857 VIALILVYMVMV

-892 VLALLISRT
+892 VIALVISRIS
-901 TLNVVGMLGAI
+901 LNVVGMLGAI
-912 LLIGIVVNNGIV
+912 LLVGIVVNNGIV

-933 ETKVK
+933 DAKVQ
-938 GTLEEIVAKGCAA
+938 GTLEDIVAKGCAA

-960 MTTIVG
+960 MTTVVG

-1000 VLIPTVYLIFEKI
+1000 VLIPTVYLIFDKI
-1013 ENTLKKRFRQILG
+1013 ENSLRSKFGQIFD
-1026 KIKIPHIGFKKSKMD
+1026 KIKIPHIGPKKSKMD
-1041 ISVLSKDI
+1041 INILSKDI
-1049 EDKKEIKKEIK
+1049 EDKKE
-1060 KDESKKDD
+1060 SKNDDAHEKD

>member
-1 MGVTGTSVKR
+1 MSMTKTSVKR

-82 SQSSEGVSIV
+82 SKSSEGVSMV
-92 VAQFEYGVDVDEKLN
+92 VAQFEYGTDVDEKLN
-107 DIRSKVDTVKMTL
+107 DIRSKIDTVKMTL
-120 PDDVDNPSILKM
+120 PDDVDTPSILKM

-139 AQVVVTGEGTADD
+139 AQIVVSGEGSSDD
-152 IMKYAEETVQVK
+152 IMKYAEDTVQVK
-164 LEAVDGTTSADI
+164 LESIDGITSADI

-185 VIADPAVLSSYGVT
+185 VIADPTILSSYGVS

-214 PYGSITQGED
+214 PYGSITQGDD
-224 KIVIRSVDKVES
+224 KIVIRSVDKVEA
-236 LEDIKAIQIPTSN
+236 LEDIKAIQIPMSN
-249 GETISLDKICTVE
+249 GETVSLDKICTVE
-262 YGVVDKDTIYRY
+262 YGTVDKQSIYRY
-274 NGQDSLVMSIQ
+274 NGQESLVMDVQ
-285 KQQDANTVQVMKEVN
+285 KQQDANTVQVMKNVN
-300 KQIEE
+300 SKISE
-305 LNKENPQFNL
+305 LNNENSQFNL
-315 KVVNDTSEYISDS
+315 KIVNDTSEYINSS
-328 IKDVMKNLA
+328 INDVMKNLI
-337 LSAVIAFGVILL
+337 LSAVIAFFVILL

-363 IPTSIVGAIA
+363 IPTSIIGAIA

-407 IFKYRKNPDLSIEDA
+407 IFKYRKDPNLSLEEA

-429 VSTAVLASTLTTVAI
+429 VSTAVMASTLTTVAI

-476 AVTLVPSIFAKLS
+476 ALTLVPSIFAKLS
-489 GGKNGAK
+489 GGKNCAK
-496 MEEKPAPIFDKISEF
+496 MEEKPSPIFDKISEG
-511 YKNLIVL
+511 YKNIIVL
-518 ALKHKLIVVLISI
+518 ALKHKAVVILISV
-531 GMFIGSMGIIATGA
+531 GMFIGAIALGATGA
-545 IGMDFMSSGDEGMVN
+545 IGMDFMSSGDEGMVS

-575 YYVSMAEERVAD
+575 YYVSMAEEKVSD

-597 IGSGSPLSS
+597 IGSGSAMGS
-606 GSSNTASISLDL
+606 GGSTASISLDL
-618 VSSKERKRTTDEVEQ
+618 VSSKERKRTTDEIEQ
-633 DVVERLKEIPD
+633 DVVERLKVIPD
-644 CEINVSQNSSMSMGG
+644 CEINVSQTSSMSMGG
-659 SGDVQVDIKGPDLD
+659 SGDAQVDIKGPDLD
-673 VLEEITNQA
+673 VLEEIVNQA
-682 KANVEQLSGFRN
+682 KANVEKVSGFRN
-694 VETSLSDSNEEA
+694 IETSLADSNKEA

-714 AALYGINTSSIA
+714 ASLLGINTSSIA

-731 AISGTDI
+731 AISGSDA

-752 KFKESSIDNIEDIK
+752 KFKDSSINSIDDIG
-766 QIKIKSATGQ
+766 QIKVTSASGQ
-776 EIPLG
+776 QVPLN
-781 AFADITM
+781 AFAEIKM
-788 AEGLKSISRTD
+788 ADGLKSISRTD
-799 GDYSIS
+799 GDYSVS
-805 ITAKADGM
+805 ITAKADNM
-813 DTNTASML
+813 DTSTASRL
-821 LTKAVNEVDMPRD
+821 LTQAVNEVDMPRD
-834 YSIDVGGSAEMMQ
+834 YSIDVGGSAEMMN
-847 ESMSSLAMAM
+847 ESMSSLVMAM
-857 IVAILLVYMVMV
+857 VIALILVYMVMV

-892 VLALLISRT
+892 VIALVISRIS
-901 TLNVVGMLGAI
+901 LNVVGMLGAI
-912 LLIGIVVNNGIV
+912 LLVGIVVNNGIV

-933 ETKVK
+933 EAKVQ
-938 GTLEEIVAKGCAA
+938 GTLEDIVAKGCAA

-960 MTTIVG
+960 MTTVVG

-1000 VLIPTVYLIFEKI
+1000 VLIPTVYLIFDKI
-1013 ENTLKKRFRQILG
+1013 ENSLRSKFGQIFD
-1026 KIKIPHIGFKKSKMD
+1026 KIKIPHIGPKKSKMD
-1041 ISVLSKDI
+1041 INILSKDI
-1049 EDKKEIKKEIK
+1049 EDKKE
-1060 KDESKKDD
+1060 SKNDDAHEKD

>member
-1 MGVTGTSVKR
+1 MSMTKTSVKR

-82 SQSSEGVSIV
+82 SKSSEGVSMV
-92 VAQFEYGVDVDEKLN
+92 VAQFEYGTDVDEKLN
-107 DIRSKVDTVKMTL
+107 DIRSKIDTVKMTL
-120 PDDVDNPSILKM
+120 PDDVDTPSILKM

-139 AQVVVTGEGTADD
+139 AQIVVSGEGSSDD
-152 IMKYAEETVQVK
+152 IMKYAEDTVQVK
-164 LEAVDGTTSADI
+164 LESIDGITSADI

-185 VIADPAVLSSYGVT
+185 VIADPTILSSYGVS

-214 PYGSITQGED
+214 PYGSITQGDD
-224 KIVIRSVDKVES
+224 KIVIRSVDKVEA
-236 LEDIKAIQIPTSN
+236 LEDIKAIQIPMSN
-249 GETISLDKICTVE
+249 GETVSLDKICTVE
-262 YGVVDKDTIYRY
+262 YGTVDKQSIYRY
-274 NGQDSLVMSIQ
+274 NGQESLVMDVQ
-285 KQQDANTVQVMKEVN
+285 KQQDANTVQVMKNVN
-300 KQIEE
+300 SKISE
-305 LNKENPQFNL
+305 LNNENSQFSL
-315 KVVNDTSEYISDS
+315 KIVNDTSEYINSS
-328 IKDVMKNLA
+328 INDVMKNLI
-337 LSAVIAFGVILL
+337 LSAVIAFFVILL

-363 IPTSIVGAIA
+363 IPTSIIGAIA

-407 IFKYRKNPDLSIEDA
+407 IFKYRKDPNLSLEEA

-429 VSTAVLASTLTTVAI
+429 VSTAVMASTLTTVAI

-476 AVTLVPSIFAKLS
+476 ALTLVPSIFAKLS

-496 MEEKPAPIFDKISEF
+496 MEEKPSPIFDKISEG
-511 YKNLIVL
+511 YKNIIVL
-518 ALKHKLIVVLISI
+518 ALKHKAVVILISV
-531 GMFIGSMGIIATGA
+531 GMFIGAIVLGATGA
-545 IGMDFMSSGDEGMVN
+545 IGMDFMSSGDEGMVS

-575 YYVSMAEERVAD
+575 YYVSMAEEKVSD

-597 IGSGSPLSS
+597 IGSGSAMGS
-606 GSSNTASISLDL
+606 GGSTASISLDL
-618 VSSKERKRTTDEVEQ
+618 VSSKERKRTTDEIEQ
-633 DVVERLKEIPD
+633 DVVERLKVIPD
-644 CEINVSQNSSMSMGG
+644 CEINVSQSSSMSMGG
-659 SGDVQVDIKGPDLD
+659 SGDAQVDIKGPDLD
-673 VLEEITNQA
+673 VLEEIVNQA
-682 KANVEQLSGFRN
+682 KANVEKVSGFRN
-694 VETSLSDSNEEA
+694 IETSLADSNKEA

-714 AALYGINTSSIA
+714 ASLLGINTSSIA

-731 AISGTDI
+731 AISGSDA

-752 KFKESSIDNIEDIK
+752 KFKDSSINSIDDIG
-766 QIKIKSATGQ
+766 QIKVTSASGQ
-776 EIPLG
+776 QVPLN
-781 AFADITM
+781 AFAEIKM
-788 AEGLKSISRTD
+788 ADGLKSISRTD
-799 GDYSIS
+799 GDYSVS
-805 ITAKADGM
+805 ITAKADNM
-813 DTNTASML
+813 DTSTASRL
-821 LTKAVNEVDMPRD
+821 LTQAVNEVDMPRD
-834 YSIDVGGSAEMMQ
+834 YSIDVGGSAEMMN
-847 ESMSSLAMAM
+847 ESMSSLVMAM
-857 IVAILLVYMVMV
+857 VIALILVYMVMV

-892 VLALLISRT
+892 VIALVISRIS
-901 TLNVVGMLGAI
+901 LNVVGMLGAI
-912 LLIGIVVNNGIV
+912 LLVGIVVNNGIV

-933 ETKVK
+933 DAKVQ
-938 GTLEEIVAKGCAA
+938 GTLEDIVAKGCAA

-960 MTTIVG
+960 MTTVVG

-978 DMMQPLAVVIIG
+978 DMMQPLAVEIG
-990 GLSVSTLVTL
+990 RAHV
-1000 VLIPTVYLIFEKI
+1000 
-1013 ENTLKKRFRQILG
+1013 
-1026 KIKIPHIGFKKSKMD
+1026 
-1041 ISVLSKDI
+1041 
-1049 EDKKEIKKEIK
+1049 
-1060 KDESKKDD
+1060 
-1068 SDLKK
+1068 

>member
-1 MGVTGTSVKR
+1 MSMTKTSVKR

-82 SQSSEGVSIV
+82 SKSSEGVSMV
-92 VAQFEYGVDVDEKLN
+92 VAQFEYGTDVDEKLN
-107 DIRSKVDTVKMTL
+107 DIRSKIDTVKMTL
-120 PDDVDNPSILKM
+120 PDDVDTPSILKM

-139 AQVVVTGEGTADD
+139 AQIVVSGEGSSDD
-152 IMKYAEETVQVK
+152 IMKYAEDTVQVK
-164 LEAVDGTTSADI
+164 LESIDGITSADI

-185 VIADPAVLSSYGVT
+185 VIADPTILSSYGVS

-214 PYGSITQGED
+214 PYGSITQGDD
-224 KIVIRSVDKVES
+224 KIVIRSVDKVEA
-236 LEDIKAIQIPTSN
+236 LEDIKAIQIPMSN
-249 GETISLDKICTVE
+249 GETVSLDKICTVE
-262 YGVVDKDTIYRY
+262 YGTVDKQSIYRY
-274 NGQDSLVMSIQ
+274 NGQESLVMDVQ
-285 KQQDANTVQVMKEVN
+285 KQQDANTVQVMKNVN
-300 KQIEE
+300 SKISE
-305 LNKENPQFNL
+305 LNNENSQFSL
-315 KVVNDTSEYISDS
+315 KIVNDTSEYINSS
-328 IKDVMKNLA
+328 INDVMKNLI
-337 LSAVIAFGVILL
+337 LSAVIAFFVILL

-363 IPTSIVGAIA
+363 IPTSIIGAIA

-407 IFKYRKNPDLSIEDA
+407 IFKYRKDPNLSLEEA

-429 VSTAVLASTLTTVAI
+429 VSTAVMASTLTTVAI

-476 AVTLVPSIFAKLS
+476 ALTLVPSIFAKLS

-496 MEEKPAPIFDKISEF
+496 MEEKPSPIFDKISEG
-511 YKNLIVL
+511 YKNIIVL
-518 ALKHKLIVVLISI
+518 ALKHKAVVILISV
-531 GMFIGSMGIIATGA
+531 GMFIGAIVLGATGT
-545 IGMDFMSSGDEGMVN
+545 IGMDFMSSGDEGMVS

-575 YYVSMAEERVAD
+575 YYVSMAEEKVSD

-597 IGSGSPLSS
+597 IGSGSAMGS
-606 GSSNTASISLDL
+606 GGSTASISLDL
-618 VSSKERKRTTDEVEQ
+618 VSSKERKRTTDEIEQ
-633 DVVERLKEIPD
+633 DVVERLKVIPD
-644 CEINVSQNSSMSMGG
+644 CEINVSQTSSMSMGG
-659 SGDVQVDIKGPDLD
+659 SGDAQVDIKGPDLD
-673 VLEEITNQA
+673 VLEEIVNQA
-682 KANVEQLSGFRN
+682 KANVEKVSGFRN
-694 VETSLSDSNEEA
+694 IETSLADSNKEA

-714 AALYGINTSSIA
+714 ASLLGINTSSIA

-731 AISGTDI
+731 AISGSDA

-752 KFKESSIDNIEDIK
+752 KFKDSSINSIDDIG
-766 QIKIKSATGQ
+766 QIKVTSASGQ
-776 EIPLG
+776 QVPLN
-781 AFADITM
+781 AFAEIKM
-788 AEGLKSISRTD
+788 ADGLKSISRTD
-799 GDYSIS
+799 GDYSVS
-805 ITAKADGM
+805 ITAKADNM
-813 DTNTASML
+813 DTSTASRL
-821 LTKAVNEVDMPRD
+821 LTQAVNEVDMPRD
-834 YSIDVGGSAEMMQ
+834 YSIDVGGSAEMMN
-847 ESMSSLAMAM
+847 ESMSSLVMAM
-857 IVAILLVYMVMV
+857 VIALILVYMVMV

-892 VLALLISRT
+892 VIALVISRIS
-901 TLNVVGMLGAI
+901 LNVVGMLGAI
-912 LLIGIVVNNGIV
+912 LLVGIVVNNGIV

-933 ETKVK
+933 DAKVQ
-938 GTLEEIVAKGCAA
+938 GTLEDIVAKGCAA

-960 MTTIVG
+960 MTTVVG

-1000 VLIPTVYLIFEKI
+1000 VLIPTVYLIFDKI
-1013 ENTLKKRFRQILG
+1013 ENSLRSKFGQIFD
-1026 KIKIPHIGFKKSKMD
+1026 KIKIPHIGPKKSKMD
-1041 ISVLSKDI
+1041 INILSKDI
-1049 EDKKEIKKEIK
+1049 EDKKE
-1060 KDESKKDD
+1060 SKNDDAHEKD

>member
-1 MGVTGTSVKR
+1 MSMTKTSVKR

-82 SQSSEGVSIV
+82 SKSSEGVSMV
-92 VAQFEYGVDVDEKLN
+92 VAQFEYGTDVDEKLN
-107 DIRSKVDTVKMTL
+107 DIRSKIDTVKMTL
-120 PDDVDNPSILKM
+120 PDDVDTPSILKM

-139 AQVVVTGEGTADD
+139 AQIVVSGEGSSDD
-152 IMKYAEETVQVK
+152 IMKYAEDTVQVK
-164 LEAVDGTTSADI
+164 LESIDGITSADI

-185 VIADPAVLSSYGVT
+185 VIADPVILSSYGVS

-214 PYGSITQGED
+214 PYGSITQGDD
-224 KIVIRSVDKVES
+224 KIVIRSVDKVEA
-236 LEDIKAIQIPTSN
+236 LEDIKAIQIPMSN
-249 GETISLDKICTVE
+249 GETVSLDKICTVE
-262 YGVVDKDTIYRY
+262 YGTVDKQSIYRY
-274 NGQDSLVMSIQ
+274 NGQESLVMDVQ
-285 KQQDANTVQVMKEVN
+285 KQQDANTVQVMKNVN
-300 KQIEE
+300 SKISE
-305 LNKENPQFNL
+305 LNNENSQFNL
-315 KVVNDTSEYISDS
+315 KIVNDTSEYINSS
-328 IKDVMKNLA
+328 INDVMKNLI
-337 LSAVIAFGVILL
+337 LSAVIAFFVILL

-363 IPTSIVGAIA
+363 IPTSIIGAIA

-407 IFKYRKNPDLSIEDA
+407 IFKYRKDPNLSLEEA

-429 VSTAVLASTLTTVAI
+429 VSTAVMASTLTTVAI

-476 AVTLVPSIFAKLS
+476 ALTLVPSIFAKLS

-496 MEEKPAPIFDKISEF
+496 MEEKPSPIFDKISEG
-511 YKNLIVL
+511 YKNIIVL
-518 ALKHKLIVVLISI
+518 ALKHKVVVILISV
-531 GMFIGSMGIIATGA
+531 GMFIGAIVLGATGA
-545 IGMDFMSSGDEGMVN
+545 IGMDFMSSGDEGMVS

-575 YYVSMAEERVAD
+575 YYVSMAEEKVSD

-597 IGSGSPLSS
+597 IGSGSAMGS
-606 GSSNTASISLDL
+606 GGSTASISLDL
-618 VSSKERKRTTDEVEQ
+618 VSSKERKRTTDEIEQ
-633 DVVERLKEIPD
+633 DVVERLKVIPD
-644 CEINVSQNSSMSMGG
+644 CEINVSQTSSMSMGG
-659 SGDVQVDIKGPDLD
+659 SGDAQVDIKGPDLD
-673 VLEEITNQA
+673 VLEEIVNQA
-682 KANVEQLSGFRN
+682 KANVEKVSGFRN
-694 VETSLSDSNEEA
+694 IETSLADSNKEA

-714 AALYGINTSSIA
+714 ASLLGINTSSIA

-731 AISGTDI
+731 AISGSDA

-752 KFKESSIDNIEDIK
+752 KFKDSSINSIDDIG
-766 QIKIKSATGQ
+766 QIKVTSASGQ
-776 EIPLG
+776 QVPLN
-781 AFADITM
+781 AFAEIKM
-788 AEGLKSISRTD
+788 ADGLKSISRTD
-799 GDYSIS
+799 GDYSVS
-805 ITAKADGM
+805 ITAKADNM
-813 DTNTASML
+813 DTSTASRL
-821 LTKAVNEVDMPRD
+821 LTQAVNEVDMPRD
-834 YSIDVGGSAEMMQ
+834 YSIDVGGSAEMMN
-847 ESMSSLAMAM
+847 ESMSSLVMAM
-857 IVAILLVYMVMV
+857 VIALILVYMVMV

-892 VLALLISRT
+892 VIALVISRIS
-901 TLNVVGMLGAI
+901 LNVVGMLGAI
-912 LLIGIVVNNGIV
+912 LLVGIVVNNGIV

-933 ETKVK
+933 EAKVQ
-938 GTLEEIVAKGCAA
+938 GTLEDIVAKGCAA

-960 MTTIVG
+960 MTTVVG

-1000 VLIPTVYLIFEKI
+1000 VLIPTVYLIFDKI
-1013 ENTLKKRFRQILG
+1013 ENSLRSKFGQIFD
-1026 KIKIPHIGFKKSKMD
+1026 KIKIPHIGPKKSKMD
-1041 ISVLSKDI
+1041 INILSKDI
-1049 EDKKEIKKEIK
+1049 EDKKE
-1060 KDESKKDD
+1060 SKNDDAHEKD